1 MPLLRRYILL
11 LLTLLSFTLQA
22 QQYPVD
28 IQVFVTP
35 PYPQSLRGYADTF
48 EQKIQ
53 AHFLLKDLSTGGR
66 PFALRFSLENFQGQV
81 IAQTPDYITPYLVN
95 LSPGVRRTLT
105 NIDFKTLLRYENL
118 YGINE
123 ATYNGLLPEGTYF
136 IGLSLY
142 DVATGRPVS
151 NKGRAMIQ
159 VRRYSPP
166 VLTMPQKGE
175 VLTKKNAFQNILFQ
189 WMPRD
194 IAPFMQYEFTLKE
207 VWDLA
212 LVPEEAFMSGRLV
225 YQTKTNAPA
234 LQYTNMMP
242 ILLENKRYVW
252 QVRALTNNPT
262 NPNEQ
267 SYFRNNGNSETF
279 YFDLVSNCEAPRML
293 TAMTESTS
301 AQLRWSAQ
309 AMMPNQEYPYKVMY
323 REKGKSWKSQKVS
336 MPYAKVIGLK
346 RGRTYIY
353 KVGVACGLNTANSTS
368 VFGEDSY
375 VYSTEQEFTTT
386 EQIDEKSQVQC
397 GVKPEIRIKNTE
409 PLQDNLYPNTTFRA
423 GDFPVTVLNATGSNG
438 VYSGEGY
445 VKVPYLQDTKIKVV
459 FNGIKLNTERQLIE
473 GKLVTTYDET
483 ERNVQFIQEGIGEVF
498 GDKGKKDQKMPFE
511 VAEVQVDSITGRITI
526 TGKVDPK
533 TGIAPKVTLPKGRD
547 YVITDSQGKVYQLDE
562 SGKVTAKGT
571 REQGTQLAQQAGKG
585 DSKNPP
591 ISNKHFKVEWL
602 FNDELAN
609 DTNGEI
615 PYKALVKGKTSS
627 FELRIQPADTTKYD
641 FFFHTENGVKVEAE
655 SKGEGLYK
663 ITRKGAFDFA
673 QEELWVVAKEK
684 KDKKGKKE
692 ELIGKCILVHL
703 SPKEVN
709 VALVPTQSGQNLQEA
724 IAQVQQIYE
733 KVGVTLHITTE
744 KPFDISDQLK
754 NGTLPTENEF
764 GDLSTY
770 SPEQNAVI
778 AKFAT
783 NRKPKDNTYYI
794 FLVNDGTGNHGYMR
808 LGGQYGFV
816 YSTNARTIAHE
827 LGHGIFKL
835 EHPFKGKNADKGKT
849 TALMDYNEG
858 QDFFYRDWKQ
868 INDPKVKLYAFQGQG
883 EGEQISDIL
892 LLSRFIENIK
902 AHSFKID
909 YDYSKKELSDETINF
924 LPEVT
929 LRFSNLED
937 SGFYSSDK
945 IKTTDGDELTL
956 SLWVGKHFNK
966 YFNFD
971 ISNEGGLGKIISP
984 DQKSIRYY
992 RYFNNPTS
1000 QDKEVLTSR
1009 VLETN
1014 AQYFNG
1020 IIIQVPNK
1028 YVTIF
1033 ENSVLN
1039 FANDKE
1045 RKERWLNA
1053 LNKNIETEN
1062 YEELQKYP
1070 TLPFSLVGVKAR
1082 LSLLEK
1088 LSKQKLTTSN
1098 SFINKIF
1105 SSDLDKEILYVTL
1118 LNSIIN
1124 DQNTEQNNELFN
1136 RFVSSYFQKIYDQ
1149 VDDETTRLK
1158 LYKAV
1163 GRLAASSNQE
1173 NVKSKF
1179 IDIVNSNSFDKHHG
1193 ALLASIL
1200 MGLDE
1205 KNIIETQT
1213 NLLTLLNDN
1222 SRNVGGLKRLYNKLE
1237 SEDQEYFNYYFS
1249 KWAKKYY
1256 YDQYQELEVIL
1267 NSINKNGNINQGID
1281 CNSKSIQYFAVN
1293 HIALDY
1299 INVFDKCGSYPL
1311 NCHYLQTIIPNV
1323 DTKNQ
1328 YFFSYGENRK
1338 RKECSDN
1345 NNKSVIYYKAGKPFS
1360 DFVILFFNESYE
1372 YANIKKGDV
1381 RIVPLFWAEN
1391 FAAKHHKK
1399 LSGQQLTIAL
1409 ETAGILLA
1417 ATTGGQSITAV
1428 KAITITLGAS
1438 AIGVEIYENDLL
1450 KLEGGKDF
1458 VESVRLINALV
1469 GGAILVKAIGSSIAV
1484 VDLQKIKNFFIN
1496 VPEKALE
1503 LKKGLNSFLAT
1514 AKSGIHFT
1522 KEALKEIKALL
1533 YEVDLQSSFK
1543 QIVQGATAKV
1553 KNDLKAYIVA
1563 ANMEYE
1569 IASLRYLDALDG
1581 QKLLL
1586 TPSVVIVDNTLGY
1599 RKIGALENV
1608 YITVNNDAKKANIGV
1623 YAKGE
1628 KVVLSL
1634 EKEVKISRVEEILTE
1649 VFPRNSKFIDDTKTI
1664 EKITHYLA
1672 PENAEKLKAIG
1683 GESGL
1688 KNFLAKYKDAP
1699 CGNCGEAGRKIFGGR
1714 TLDEMLENYVEAAHT
1729 FRNRPD
1735 LWKKIE
1741 EGALSSNAAMREGTQ
1756 HMLSTFKKN
1765 PKKYTPENIEHIDMK
1780 FEKGLD
1786 DICANCRYDVKFNRE
1801 NNRSLPLFEEFK
1813 SYNSETWSKI
1823 ANDKGFI
1830 QQFKSY
1836 LNTEGIEKIEDLSY
1850 VINSNK
1856 ANINEVKQA
1865 FKEVFKRN
1873 SDEIL
1878 EIMSPELKKSLGLIN
1893 KNREEVFKL
1902 LIKDTNSPL
1911 YNFIKSQ

>member
-11 LLTLLSFTLQA
+11 LLSLLSFTLQA

-28 IQVFVTP
+28 VQVFVTP
-35 PYPQSLRGYADTF
+35 PYPQSLRGYADSF

-66 PFALRFSLENFQGQV
+66 PFALRFSLEDFQGQT

-95 LSPGVRRTLT
+95 LSPSVRRTLT

-252 QVRALTNNPT
+252 QVRALTNNPA

-323 REKGKSWKSQKVS
+323 RERGKSWKSQKVS
-336 MPYAKVIGLK
+336 MPYAKVTGLK

-353 KVGVACGLNTANSTS
+353 KVGVACGLNAANSTS

-459 FNGIKLNTERQLIE
+459 FNGIKLNTERQLID

-511 VAEVQVDSITGRITI
+511 IENENDIQVDSITGRITI

-562 SGKVTAKGT
+562 SGKVTTKGT

-673 QEELWVVAKEK
+673 QEEVWVVAKEK

-709 VALVPTQSGQNLQEA
+709 VALVPTQNGQNLQEA

-778 AKFAT
+778 AKFTT

-794 FLVNDGTGNHGYMR
+794 FLVNDGTGDHGYMR

-816 YSTNARTIAHE
+816 YSANARTIAHE

-849 TALMDYNEG
+849 SALMDYNEG

-883 EGEQISDIL
+883 EGEYLVYSLQQILDFLRSNKNKEVN
-892 LLSRFIENIK
+892 FPPAK
-902 AHSFKID
+902 QD
-909 YDYSKKELSDETINF
+909 Y
-924 LPEVT
+924 
-929 LRFSNLED
+929 NLEK
-937 SGFYSSDK
+937 YSSKTRLDEYFTNKENKKVK
-945 IKTTDGDELTL
+945 I
-956 SLWVGKHFNK
+956 VGL
-966 YFNFD
+966 YC
-971 ISNEGGLGKIISP
+971 
-984 DQKSIRYY
+984 
-992 RYFNNPTS
+992 
-1000 QDKEVLTSR
+1000 
-1009 VLETN
+1009 
-1014 AQYFNG
+1014 
-1020 IIIQVPNK
+1020 
-1028 YVTIF
+1028 
-1033 ENSVLN
+1033 
-1039 FANDKE
+1039 NDK
-1045 RKERWLNA
+1045 KGKLN
-1053 LNKNIETEN
+1053 LSTVGNI
-1062 YEELQKYP
+1062 
-1070 TLPFSLVGVKAR
+1070 
-1082 LSLLEK
+1082 
-1088 LSKQKLTTSN
+1088 
-1098 SFINKIF
+1098 
-1105 SSDLDKEILYVTL
+1105 
-1118 LNSIIN
+1118 
-1124 DQNTEQNNELFN
+1124 
-1136 RFVSSYFQKIYDQ
+1136 
-1149 VDDETTRLK
+1149 
-1158 LYKAV
+1158 V
-1163 GRLAASSNQE
+1163 GRT
-1173 NVKSKF
+1173 
-1179 IDIVNSNSFDKHHG
+1179 G
-1193 ALLASIL
+1193 
-1200 MGLDE
+1200 
-1205 KNIIETQT
+1205 
-1213 NLLTLLNDN
+1213 
-1222 SRNVGGLKRLYNKLE
+1222 Y
-1237 SEDQEYFNYYFS
+1237 
-1249 KWAKKYY
+1249 
-1256 YDQYQELEVIL
+1256 
-1267 NSINKNGNINQGID
+1267 
-1281 CNSKSIQYFAVN
+1281 
-1293 HIALDY
+1293 
-1299 INVFDKCGSYPL
+1299 
-1311 NCHYLQTIIPNV
+1311 
-1323 DTKNQ
+1323 
-1328 YFFSYGENRK
+1328 
-1338 RKECSDN
+1338 
-1345 NNKSVIYYKAGKPFS
+1345 SVE
-1360 DFVILFFNESYE
+1360 FNEYNAVFSMYVY
-1372 YANIKKGDV
+1372 YAQGKE
-1381 RIVPLFWAEN
+1381 P
-1391 FAAKHHKK
+1391 
-1399 LSGQQLTIAL
+1399 
-1409 ETAGILLA
+1409 
-1417 ATTGGQSITAV
+1417 
-1428 KAITITLGAS
+1428 AITIKT
-1438 AIGVEIYENDLL
+1438 
-1450 KLEGGKDF
+1450 
-1458 VESVRLINALV
+1458 
-1469 GGAILVKAIGSSIAV
+1469 
-1484 VDLQKIKNFFIN
+1484 
-1496 VPEKALE
+1496 
-1503 LKKGLNSFLAT
+1503 KGY
-1514 AKSGIHFT
+1514 H
-1522 KEALKEIKALL
+1522 ALKEILNYVGFEITGESKRHIAKLYKEAFGKAGYDYNKIDALL
-1533 YEVDLQSSFK
+1533 EDIPSFIVSEFSDETLWKYLQSLSKGSIDTAGTNEESAIFNVINSFK
-1543 QIVQGATAKV
+1543 DDKYLYNQLYNHQEVVYDLYSGIDGDNVIRYLNKLLQLTNKYSKAEEQSLKHFCFLGYDNSSHNKFLTDI
-1553 KNDLKAYIVA
+1553 KNIEEVNKLKHIKSWLYSSKGVLGKQDVVTLSNFSKNNLLDAVDVYLYKNKKEEKEETLPIIYIYHLSKKQNQEDLLKTI
-1563 ANMEYE
+1563 E
-1569 IASLRYLDALDG
+1569 IASNFLGLYGASRGLFVKGASVVLKTAATIEIVNLSLNAYMQNESHRKEIENMGAGGKWFVENWSTISILTDLATFSVAILDDLPKVSAKLQKEGVDTKELDTFVEKARKEVRKTITKGDKKILGKIVRNGNKIEYTNPAGKILRWSEQRAKDIENAIQATKKLNNTNVNNIGKITEGKVGEFVKSRKEVLGFG
-1581 QKLLL
+1581 QKIE
-1586 TPSVVIVDNTLGY
+1586 PN
-1599 RKIGALENV
+1599 
-1608 YITVNNDAKKANIGV
+1608 ITD
-1623 YAKGE
+1623 
-1628 KVVLSL
+1628 
-1634 EKEVKISRVEEILTE
+1634 
-1649 VFPRNSKFIDDTKTI
+1649 IDV
-1664 EKITHYLA
+1664 
-1672 PENAEKLKAIG
+1672 
-1683 GESGL
+1683 S
-1688 KNFLAKYKDAP
+1688 
-1699 CGNCGEAGRKIFGGR
+1699 
-1714 TLDEMLENYVEAAHT
+1714 TLDEIIEVKTSFSAVKENQFDKFLNSKLDNFCNPEQKKVILYIDKPMSEAT
-1729 FRNRPD
+1729 NTQLNMINRI
-1735 LWKKIE
+1735 K
-1741 EGALSSNAAMREGTQ
+1741 Q
-1756 HMLSTFKKN
+1756 KN
-1765 PKKYTPENIEHIDMK
+1765 VIVVNS
-1780 FEKGLD
+1780 LD
-1786 DICANCRYDVKFNRE
+1786 E
-1801 NNRSLPLFEEFK
+1801 L
-1813 SYNSETWSKI
+1813 
-1823 ANDKGFI
+1823 
-1830 QQFKSY
+1830 
-1836 LNTEGIEKIEDLSY
+1836 EKI
-1850 VINSNK
+1850 
-1856 ANINEVKQA
+1856 
-1865 FKEVFKRN
+1865 
-1873 SDEIL
+1873 
-1878 EIMSPELKKSLGLIN
+1878 
-1893 KNREEVFKL
+1893 
-1902 LIKDTNSPL
+1902 IK
-1911 YNFIKSQ
+1911 

>member
-1 MPLLRRYILL
+1 MFLRRYILL
-11 LLTLLSFTLQA
+11 LLSLLSFTLQA

-28 IQVFVTP
+28 IQVFVIP
-35 PYPQSLRGYADTF
+35 PYPQSLRGYADSF

-66 PFALRFSLENFQGQV
+66 PFALRFSLENFQGQT

-252 QVRALTNNPT
+252 QVRALTNNPA

-293 TAMTESTS
+293 TAMTEGTS

-438 VYSGEGY
+438 IYSGEGY

-459 FNGIKLNTERQLIE
+459 FNGIKLNTERQLID

-511 VAEVQVDSITGRITI
+511 IENENDIQVDSITGRITI

-627 FELRIQPADTTKYD
+627 FELRIQPADTTQYD
-641 FFFHTENGVKVEAE
+641 FFFHTENGVKIDAE

-709 VALVPTQSGQNLQEA
+709 VALVPTRSGQNLQEA

-744 KPFDISDQLK
+744 PPFDISDQLK

-778 AKFAT
+778 AKFTT

-794 FLVNDGTGNHGYMR
+794 FLVNDGTGDHGYMR

-868 INDPKVKLYAFQGQG
+868 INDPKVKLYAFQGQS
-883 EGEQISDIL
+883 EGEYHYSYSLQKL
-892 LLSRFIENIK
+892 LEWLKKNKGKIVNFDPLSTEYRWSGSKEINAPSNTEFVDNNKELFFIKSLDVHNK
-902 AHSFKID
+902 AAKID
-909 YDYSKKELSDETINF
+909 LSTIGNVVLRTGYSVEFGRMTTTFYMEIYYAQGKDYAIKITTDNYRTLRKLLDFIAFEITKGSKEYIADKYEETLKKANDDKDKIDVLFENMPEFVFYKFSDETLWKYLQSLSKGSI
-924 LPEVT
+924 
-929 LRFSNLED
+929 
-937 SGFYSSDK
+937 DK
-945 IKTTDGDELTL
+945 IGTNEENAILNIVK
-956 SLWVGKHFNK
+956 
-966 YFNFD
+966 NF
-971 ISNEGGLGKIISP
+971 K
-984 DQKSIRYY
+984 
-992 RYFNNPTS
+992 
-1000 QDKEVLTSR
+1000 DK
-1009 VLETN
+1009 
-1014 AQYFNG
+1014 
-1020 IIIQVPNK
+1020 
-1028 YVTIF
+1028 
-1033 ENSVLN
+1033 N
-1039 FANDKE
+1039 F
-1045 RKERWLNA
+1045 
-1053 LNKNIETEN
+1053 
-1062 YEELQKYP
+1062 
-1070 TLPFSLVGVKAR
+1070 
-1082 LSLLEK
+1082 
-1088 LSKQKLTTSN
+1088 
-1098 SFINKIF
+1098 
-1105 SSDLDKEILYVTL
+1105 
-1118 LNSIIN
+1118 
-1124 DQNTEQNNELFN
+1124 
-1136 RFVSSYFQKIYDQ
+1136 
-1149 VDDETTRLK
+1149 
-1158 LYKAV
+1158 
-1163 GRLAASSNQE
+1163 
-1173 NVKSKF
+1173 
-1179 IDIVNSNSFDKHHG
+1179 
-1193 ALLASIL
+1193 
-1200 MGLDE
+1200 
-1205 KNIIETQT
+1205 
-1213 NLLTLLNDN
+1213 
-1222 SRNVGGLKRLYNKLE
+1222 LYNKLYSPPE
-1237 SEDQEYFNYYFS
+1237 LVYRIYSNLSEEEKDDYVHFLTKITRDYKAKEEPKENEYVYIGKFETTDFPNY
-1249 KWAKKYY
+1249 KKIWEGKSFY
-1256 YDQYQELEVIL
+1256 QYITP
-1267 NSINKNGNINQGID
+1267 NKNDFSSTVNVHTEIVRANFLNVGSYEKYHIVNVVQNKNLLDKIYIYKGNRTQREVFPVIYVAYLGE
-1281 CNSKSIQYFAVN
+1281 K
-1293 HIALDY
+1293 
-1299 INVFDKCGSYPL
+1299 FDKEELSKTLNRASFLLGSYGASRALFVKGASTLVKTAAVVELTNLTISAYMQNESHRKEIENMGAGGKWFVENWSTISILTDLATFSVAILDDLPKVSAK
-1311 NCHYLQTIIPNV
+1311 LQKEGV
-1323 DTKNQ
+1323 DTKELDT
-1328 YFFSYGENRK
+1328 FVEKARREVGK
-1338 RKECSDN
+1338 RTAELEKQTSSLLSSLKNSKIEKLV
-1345 NNKSVIYYKAGKPFS
+1345 KSWDKT
-1360 DFVILFFNESYE
+1360 LQE
-1372 YANIKKGDV
+1372 
-1381 RIVPLFWAEN
+1381 
-1391 FAAKHHKK
+1391 
-1399 LSGQQLTIAL
+1399 AL
-1409 ETAGILLA
+1409 EKDLLSKSM
-1417 ATTGGQSITAV
+1417 GGELRQLLKTEDDFLKWKLIKEDPAYAFEISKTDITWT
-1428 KAITITLGAS
+1428 KWGKSNFFKTIT
-1438 AIGVEIYENDLL
+1438 
-1450 KLEGGKDF
+1450 KTGKEF
-1458 VESVRLINALV
+1458 EL
-1469 GGAILVKAIGSSIAV
+1469 AILN
-1484 VDLQKIKNFFIN
+1484 KIKTRIGK
-1496 VPEKALE
+1496 EY
-1503 LKKGLNSFLAT
+1503 
-1514 AKSGIHFT
+1514 
-1522 KEALKEIKALL
+1522 EALKKLVPDLDDRKLVEQMHFCLPGLTPPCNKQGEFFIADQVWIKYDEFDNIVDMVVVETKLSQNTGLTIGQTLAQQQAGKGSLFYKPTNAKKTDINDILLPKEIK
-1533 YEVDLQSSFK
+1533 
-1543 QIVQGATAKV
+1543 QGTG
-1553 KNDLKAYIVA
+1553 I
-1563 ANMEYE
+1563 
-1569 IASLRYLDALDG
+1569 
-1581 QKLLL
+1581 
-1586 TPSVVIVDNTLGY
+1586 
-1599 RKIGALENV
+1599 
-1608 YITVNNDAKKANIGV
+1608 
-1623 YAKGE
+1623 
-1628 KVVLSL
+1628 
-1634 EKEVKISRVEEILTE
+1634 
-1649 VFPRNSKFIDDTKTI
+1649 
-1664 EKITHYLA
+1664 
-1672 PENAEKLKAIG
+1672 KLKDFYRLYG
-1683 GESGL
+1683 
-1688 KNFLAKYKDAP
+1688 D
-1699 CGNCGEAGRKIFGGR
+1699 GNK
-1714 TLDEMLENYVEAAHT
+1714 
-1729 FRNRPD
+1729 
-1735 LWKKIE
+1735 
-1741 EGALSSNAAMREGTQ
+1741 
-1756 HMLSTFKKN
+1756 TFK
-1765 PKKYTPENIEHIDMK
+1765 
-1780 FEKGLD
+1780 
-1786 DICANCRYDVKFNRE
+1786 
-1801 NNRSLPLFEEFK
+1801 
-1813 SYNSETWSKI
+1813 
-1823 ANDKGFI
+1823 
-1830 QQFKSY
+1830 
-1836 LNTEGIEKIEDLSY
+1836 GITK
-1850 VINSNK
+1850 
-1856 ANINEVKQA
+1856 
-1865 FKEVFKRN
+1865 
-1873 SDEIL
+1873 
-1878 EIMSPELKKSLGLIN
+1878 
-1893 KNREEVFKL
+1893 
-1902 LIKDTNSPL
+1902 
-1911 YNFIKSQ
+1911 

>member
-1 MPLLRRYILL
+1 MFLRRYILL

-28 IQVFVTP
+28 VQVFVTP

-353 KVGVACGLNTANSTS
+353 KVGVACGLNAANSTS

-459 FNGIKLNTERQLIE
+459 FNGIKLNTERQLID

-511 VAEVQVDSITGRITI
+511 IGNENDIQVDSITGRITI

-609 DTNGEI
+609 DTTGEI

-673 QEELWVVAKEK
+673 QEEVWVVAKEK

-709 VALVPTQSGQNLQEA
+709 VALVPTRSGQNLQEA

-778 AKFAT
+778 AKFTT
-783 NRKPKDNTYYI
+783 NRKPKENTYYI
-794 FLVNDGTGNHGYMR
+794 FLVNDGTGDHGYMR

-868 INDPKVKLYAFQGQG
+868 INDPKVKLYAFQKQS
-883 EGEQISDIL
+883 EGEYHYSYSLQKL
-892 LLSRFIENIK
+892 LEWLKKNKGKIVNFDPLSTEYRWSGSKEINAPSNTEFVDNNKELFFIKSLDVHNK
-902 AHSFKID
+902 AAKID
-909 YDYSKKELSDETINF
+909 LSTIGNVVLRTGYSVEFGRMTTTFYMEIYYAQGKDYAIKITTDNYRTLRKLLDFIAFEITKGSKEYIADKYEETLKKANDDKDKIDVLFENMPEFVFYKFSDETLWKYLQSLSKGSI
-924 LPEVT
+924 
-929 LRFSNLED
+929 
-937 SGFYSSDK
+937 DK
-945 IKTTDGDELTL
+945 IGTNEENAILNIVK
-956 SLWVGKHFNK
+956 
-966 YFNFD
+966 NF
-971 ISNEGGLGKIISP
+971 K
-984 DQKSIRYY
+984 
-992 RYFNNPTS
+992 
-1000 QDKEVLTSR
+1000 DK
-1009 VLETN
+1009 
-1014 AQYFNG
+1014 
-1020 IIIQVPNK
+1020 
-1028 YVTIF
+1028 
-1033 ENSVLN
+1033 N
-1039 FANDKE
+1039 F
-1045 RKERWLNA
+1045 
-1053 LNKNIETEN
+1053 
-1062 YEELQKYP
+1062 
-1070 TLPFSLVGVKAR
+1070 
-1082 LSLLEK
+1082 
-1088 LSKQKLTTSN
+1088 
-1098 SFINKIF
+1098 
-1105 SSDLDKEILYVTL
+1105 
-1118 LNSIIN
+1118 
-1124 DQNTEQNNELFN
+1124 
-1136 RFVSSYFQKIYDQ
+1136 
-1149 VDDETTRLK
+1149 
-1158 LYKAV
+1158 
-1163 GRLAASSNQE
+1163 
-1173 NVKSKF
+1173 
-1179 IDIVNSNSFDKHHG
+1179 
-1193 ALLASIL
+1193 
-1200 MGLDE
+1200 
-1205 KNIIETQT
+1205 
-1213 NLLTLLNDN
+1213 
-1222 SRNVGGLKRLYNKLE
+1222 LYNKLYSTPELVYRIYSNLSEEGKDDYVHFLTKITRDYKAKEEPKENEYVYIGKFETTDFPNYKKIWEGKSFYQYITPNKNDFSSTVNVHTEIVRANFLNVGSYEKYHIVNVVQNKNLLDKIYIYKGNRTQREVFPVIYVAYLGEKFDKEELSKTLNRASFLLGSYGASRALFVKGASTLVKTAAVVELTNLTISAYMQNE
-1237 SEDQEYFNYYFS
+1237 SHRKEIENMGAGGKWFVKNWSTISILTDLATFSVAILDDLPKVSAKLQKEGVDTKELDTFVEKARREVGKRTAELEKQTLSLLSSLKNSKIEKLVKSWDKTLQEALEKDLLSKSMGGELRQLLKTEDDFLKWKLIKEDPAYAFELSKESSSWTKWGKSNFFKTNTQLGRQFESLVSSKIRNIPPFSTLYKDYTHLKQVYLKGVKDNIIADDLFVKKVFDEVEEVDYFRAIISDS
-1249 KWAKKYY
+1249 KLKATSPWTANQKSELIDVFKNNPNKKYIEFQVRTNNTLLKEANAPEKFRQGTTIRIY
-1256 YDQYQELEVIL
+1256 REDVYKIISEGENIKIPPIKM
-1267 NSINKNGNINQGID
+1267 NSINFKN
-1281 CNSKSIQYFAVN
+1281 
-1293 HIALDY
+1293 
-1299 INVFDKCGSYPL
+1299 
-1311 NCHYLQTIIPNV
+1311 
-1323 DTKNQ
+1323 
-1328 YFFSYGENRK
+1328 
-1338 RKECSDN
+1338 
-1345 NNKSVIYYKAGKPFS
+1345 
-1360 DFVILFFNESYE
+1360 
-1372 YANIKKGDV
+1372 
-1381 RIVPLFWAEN
+1381 
-1391 FAAKHHKK
+1391 
-1399 LSGQQLTIAL
+1399 
-1409 ETAGILLA
+1409 
-1417 ATTGGQSITAV
+1417 
-1428 KAITITLGAS
+1428 
-1438 AIGVEIYENDLL
+1438 
-1450 KLEGGKDF
+1450 
-1458 VESVRLINALV
+1458 
-1469 GGAILVKAIGSSIAV
+1469 
-1484 VDLQKIKNFFIN
+1484 
-1496 VPEKALE
+1496 
-1503 LKKGLNSFLAT
+1503 
-1514 AKSGIHFT
+1514 
-1522 KEALKEIKALL
+1522 
-1533 YEVDLQSSFK
+1533 
-1543 QIVQGATAKV
+1543 
-1553 KNDLKAYIVA
+1553 
-1563 ANMEYE
+1563 
-1569 IASLRYLDALDG
+1569 
-1581 QKLLL
+1581 
-1586 TPSVVIVDNTLGY
+1586 
-1599 RKIGALENV
+1599 
-1608 YITVNNDAKKANIGV
+1608 
-1623 YAKGE
+1623 
-1628 KVVLSL
+1628 
-1634 EKEVKISRVEEILTE
+1634 
-1649 VFPRNSKFIDDTKTI
+1649 
-1664 EKITHYLA
+1664 
-1672 PENAEKLKAIG
+1672 
-1683 GESGL
+1683 
-1688 KNFLAKYKDAP
+1688 
-1699 CGNCGEAGRKIFGGR
+1699 
-1714 TLDEMLENYVEAAHT
+1714 
-1729 FRNRPD
+1729 
-1735 LWKKIE
+1735 
-1741 EGALSSNAAMREGTQ
+1741 
-1756 HMLSTFKKN
+1756 
-1765 PKKYTPENIEHIDMK
+1765 
-1780 FEKGLD
+1780 
-1786 DICANCRYDVKFNRE
+1786 
-1801 NNRSLPLFEEFK
+1801 
-1813 SYNSETWSKI
+1813 
-1823 ANDKGFI
+1823 
-1830 QQFKSY
+1830 
-1836 LNTEGIEKIEDLSY
+1836 
-1850 VINSNK
+1850 
-1856 ANINEVKQA
+1856 
-1865 FKEVFKRN
+1865 
-1873 SDEIL
+1873 
-1878 EIMSPELKKSLGLIN
+1878 
-1893 KNREEVFKL
+1893 
-1902 LIKDTNSPL
+1902 
-1911 YNFIKSQ
+1911 

>member
-1 MPLLRRYILL
+1 MFLRRYILL

-28 IQVFVTP
+28 IQVFITP
-35 PYPQSLRGYADTF
+35 PYPQSLRGYADSF

-66 PFALRFSLENFQGQV
+66 PFALQFSLENFQGQT

-105 NIDFKTLLRYENL
+105 NIDFKSLLRYENL

-323 REKGKSWKSQKVS
+323 RERGKSWKSQKVS
-336 MPYAKVIGLK
+336 MPYARVTGLK

-353 KVGVACGLNTANSTS
+353 KVGVACGLNAANSTS

-438 VYSGEGY
+438 IYSGEGY

-459 FNGIKLNTERQLIE
+459 FNGIKLNTERQLID

-511 VAEVQVDSITGRITI
+511 IENENNIQVDSITGRITI
-526 TGKVDPK
+526 TGKVDLK

-609 DTNGEI
+609 DTTGEI

-627 FELRIQPADTTKYD
+627 FELRIQPADTTQYD

-673 QEELWVVAKEK
+673 QEEVWVVAKEK
-684 KDKKGKKE
+684 KEKKGKKE

-709 VALVPTQSGQNLQEA
+709 VALVPTRSGQNLQEA

-733 KVGVTLHITTE
+733 KVGVALHITTE
-744 KPFDISDQLK
+744 PPFDISDQLK
-754 NGTLPTENEF
+754 NGILPTENEF

-794 FLVNDGTGNHGYMR
+794 FLVNDGTGDHGYMR

-816 YSTNARTIAHE
+816 YSANARTIAHE

-835 EHPFKGKNADKGKT
+835 EHPFKGKNADI
-849 TALMDYNEG
+849 MDYNEG

-868 INDPKVKLYAFQGQG
+868 INDPKVKLYAFQGQS
-883 EGEQISDIL
+883 EGEYNANAHLGLTPDGVIFDTFFLNGKKINTTVEVAPDKYTIQKISYQGYQYYWDRQSKAFVGIEGIEGAIKVKREAKNINNKVNIYR
-892 LLSRFIENIK
+892 SRK
-902 AHSFKID
+902 D
-909 YDYSKKELSDETINF
+909 GCTYDYLTIPWETKDEQSTDIVQTIEKYIAQYNESYWRIAPYTVRDASCGKKFFTHLRERDLQECSTAEINEGRKI
-924 LPEVT
+924 LQGLLAEVNPERVT
-929 LRFSNLED
+929 LSVNNYCMAAILGLTYGEIEKLFDIIASQERITEHSEVALLRLM
-937 SGFYSSDK
+937 SG
-945 IKTTDGDELTL
+945 IKTTDYKRFYAHLEANGNKLLKHLIEEIDDASVNFLTD
-956 SLWVGKHFNK
+956 KKN
-966 YFNFD
+966 YTNF
-971 ISNEGGLGKIISP
+971 I
-984 DQKSIRYY
+984 
-992 RYFNNPTS
+992 
-1000 QDKEVLTSR
+1000 
-1009 VLETN
+1009 
-1014 AQYFNG
+1014 
-1020 IIIQVPNK
+1020 
-1028 YVTIF
+1028 
-1033 ENSVLN
+1033 
-1039 FANDKE
+1039 
-1045 RKERWLNA
+1045 
-1053 LNKNIETEN
+1053 
-1062 YEELQKYP
+1062 
-1070 TLPFSLVGVKAR
+1070 
-1082 LSLLEK
+1082 
-1088 LSKQKLTTSN
+1088 
-1098 SFINKIF
+1098 
-1105 SSDLDKEILYVTL
+1105 
-1118 LNSIIN
+1118 
-1124 DQNTEQNNELFN
+1124 
-1136 RFVSSYFQKIYDQ
+1136 
-1149 VDDETTRLK
+1149 
-1158 LYKAV
+1158 
-1163 GRLAASSNQE
+1163 
-1173 NVKSKF
+1173 
-1179 IDIVNSNSFDKHHG
+1179 G
-1193 ALLASIL
+1193 ALVWMFNHNPASIEDRWGKNEEDFTKITL
-1200 MGLDE
+1200 NLDP
-1205 KNIIETQT
+1205 I
-1213 NLLTLLNDN
+1213 
-1222 SRNVGGLKRLYNKLE
+1222 G
-1237 SEDQEYFNYYFS
+1237 
-1249 KWAKKYY
+1249 
-1256 YDQYQELEVIL
+1256 YD
-1267 NSINKNGNINQGID
+1267 SS
-1281 CNSKSIQYFAVN
+1281 NSKSISTYSSKYNEAKYIASTGKIELYDVYKETSIIPSYTIGGAVVSTKTKREL
-1293 HIALDY
+1293 ITEVSPLTPLIIVPDKDKLPLLQTALEGNNLGNEVYIVPAIFLKYSKDKIRNDY
-1299 INVFDKCGSYPL
+1299 IEKG
-1311 NCHYLQTIIPNV
+1311 
-1323 DTKNQ
+1323 
-1328 YFFSYGENRK
+1328 
-1338 RKECSDN
+1338 
-1345 NNKSVIYYKAGKPFS
+1345 VITT
-1360 DFVILFFNESYE
+1360 L
-1372 YANIKKGDV
+1372 DV
-1381 RIVPLFWAEN
+1381 A
-1391 FAAKHHKK
+1391 
-1399 LSGQQLTIAL
+1399 TIAL
-1409 ETAGILLA
+1409 SGGTGTALATKVHWVRRAWALVEVVGAVGNIAVNTQDIDPNSLLGQVVNSYNLAMGVIGIKNLGQAGYKFAKNLPQATKELLQKNGNLRA
-1417 ATTGGQSITAV
+1417 KLISYYQKWQTEVAQLDNPSQAEKQLVEKQAEVWKALGFENKIDDIASLVSKWDDLSREEILRLYNSLSKTSIVVSSEKVINQRIILDELNSIGGNFINPYSFTDEIIDIVLKEDAIFIRAFSEYQTGRWMLSLEEFKKINSLEELVKKTALPLVDQKGNIIFPNKLALVRVPKGTTIRKSVARPQDWGGQGH
-1428 KAITITLGAS
+1428 LP
-1438 AIGVEIYENDLL
+1438 
-1450 KLEGGKDF
+1450 
-1458 VESVRLINALV
+1458 
-1469 GGAILVKAIGSSIAV
+1469 GGAIQFEIRDFNWKTMEKWFKPIG
-1484 VDLQKIKNFFIN
+1484 
-1496 VPEKALE
+1496 
-1503 LKKGLNSFLAT
+1503 
-1514 AKSGIHFT
+1514 
-1522 KEALKEIKALL
+1522 
-1533 YEVDLQSSFK
+1533 
-1543 QIVQGATAKV
+1543 
-1553 KNDLKAYIVA
+1553 
-1563 ANMEYE
+1563 
-1569 IASLRYLDALDG
+1569 
-1581 QKLLL
+1581 
-1586 TPSVVIVDNTLGY
+1586 
-1599 RKIGALENV
+1599 
-1608 YITVNNDAKKANIGV
+1608 
-1623 YAKGE
+1623 
-1628 KVVLSL
+1628 
-1634 EKEVKISRVEEILTE
+1634 
-1649 VFPRNSKFIDDTKTI
+1649 
-1664 EKITHYLA
+1664 
-1672 PENAEKLKAIG
+1672 
-1683 GESGL
+1683 
-1688 KNFLAKYKDAP
+1688 
-1699 CGNCGEAGRKIFGGR
+1699 
-1714 TLDEMLENYVEAAHT
+1714 
-1729 FRNRPD
+1729 
-1735 LWKKIE
+1735 KIE
-1741 EGALSSNAAMREGTQ
+1741 Q
-1756 HMLSTFKKN
+1756 
-1765 PKKYTPENIEHIDMK
+1765 
-1780 FEKGLD
+1780 
-1786 DICANCRYDVKFNRE
+1786 
-1801 NNRSLPLFEEFK
+1801 
-1813 SYNSETWSKI
+1813 
-1823 ANDKGFI
+1823 
-1830 QQFKSY
+1830 
-1836 LNTEGIEKIEDLSY
+1836 
-1850 VINSNK
+1850 
-1856 ANINEVKQA
+1856 
-1865 FKEVFKRN
+1865 
-1873 SDEIL
+1873 
-1878 EIMSPELKKSLGLIN
+1878 
-1893 KNREEVFKL
+1893 
-1902 LIKDTNSPL
+1902 
-1911 YNFIKSQ
+1911 FIKK

>member
-1 MPLLRRYILL
+1 MFLRRYILL
-11 LLTLLSFTLQA
+11 LLSLLSFTLQA

-35 PYPQSLRGYADTF
+35 PYPQSLRGYADSF

-53 AHFLLKDLSTGGR
+53 AHFLLKDLSTAGR
-66 PFALRFSLENFQGQV
+66 PFALRFSLEDFQGQT

-105 NIDFKTLLRYENL
+105 NIDFKSLLRYENL

-123 ATYNGLLPEGTYF
+123 TTYNGLLPEGTYF

-252 QVRALTNNPT
+252 QVRALTNNPA

-336 MPYAKVIGLK
+336 MPYAKVTGLK

-353 KVGVACGLNTANSTS
+353 KVGVACGLNAANSTS

-409 PLQDNLYPNTTFRA
+409 PLQDNLYPNTTFTA

-459 FNGIKLNTERQLIE
+459 FNGIKLNTERQLID

-511 VAEVQVDSITGRITI
+511 IGNENDIQVDSITGRITI

-609 DTNGEI
+609 DTTGEI

-627 FELRIQPADTTKYD
+627 FELRIQPADTTQYD

-673 QEELWVVAKEK
+673 QEEVWVVAKEK

-794 FLVNDGTGNHGYMR
+794 FLVNDGTGDHGYMR

-868 INDPKVKLYAFQGQG
+868 INDPKVKLYAFQKQS
-883 EGEQISDIL
+883 EGEYHYSYSLQKL
-892 LLSRFIENIK
+892 LEWLKKNKGKIVNFDPLSTEYRWSGSKEINAPSNTEFVDNNKELFFIKSLDVHNK
-902 AHSFKID
+902 AAKID
-909 YDYSKKELSDETINF
+909 LSTIGNVVLRTGYSVEFGRMTTTFYMEIYYAQGKDYAIKITTDNYRTLRKLLDFIAFEITKGSKEYIADKYEETLKKANDDKDKIDVLFENMPEFVFYKFSDETLWKYLQSLSKGSI
-924 LPEVT
+924 
-929 LRFSNLED
+929 
-937 SGFYSSDK
+937 DK
-945 IKTTDGDELTL
+945 IGTNEENAILNIVK
-956 SLWVGKHFNK
+956 
-966 YFNFD
+966 NF
-971 ISNEGGLGKIISP
+971 K
-984 DQKSIRYY
+984 
-992 RYFNNPTS
+992 
-1000 QDKEVLTSR
+1000 DK
-1009 VLETN
+1009 
-1014 AQYFNG
+1014 
-1020 IIIQVPNK
+1020 
-1028 YVTIF
+1028 
-1033 ENSVLN
+1033 N
-1039 FANDKE
+1039 F
-1045 RKERWLNA
+1045 
-1053 LNKNIETEN
+1053 
-1062 YEELQKYP
+1062 
-1070 TLPFSLVGVKAR
+1070 
-1082 LSLLEK
+1082 
-1088 LSKQKLTTSN
+1088 
-1098 SFINKIF
+1098 
-1105 SSDLDKEILYVTL
+1105 
-1118 LNSIIN
+1118 
-1124 DQNTEQNNELFN
+1124 
-1136 RFVSSYFQKIYDQ
+1136 
-1149 VDDETTRLK
+1149 
-1158 LYKAV
+1158 
-1163 GRLAASSNQE
+1163 
-1173 NVKSKF
+1173 
-1179 IDIVNSNSFDKHHG
+1179 
-1193 ALLASIL
+1193 
-1200 MGLDE
+1200 
-1205 KNIIETQT
+1205 
-1213 NLLTLLNDN
+1213 
-1222 SRNVGGLKRLYNKLE
+1222 LYNKLYSTPE
-1237 SEDQEYFNYYFS
+1237 LVYRIYSNLSEEGKDDYVHFLTKITRDYKAKEEPKENEYVYIGKFETTDFPNY
-1249 KWAKKYY
+1249 KKIWEGKSFY
-1256 YDQYQELEVIL
+1256 QYITP
-1267 NSINKNGNINQGID
+1267 NKNDFSSTVNVHTEIVRANFLNVGSYEKYHIVNVVQNKNLLDKIYIYKGNRTQREVFPVIYVAYLGE
-1281 CNSKSIQYFAVN
+1281 K
-1293 HIALDY
+1293 
-1299 INVFDKCGSYPL
+1299 FDKEELSKTLNRASFLLGSYGASRALFVKGASTLVKTAAVVELTNLTISAYMQNESHRKEIENMGAGGKWFVKNWSTISILTDLATFSVAILDDLPKVSAK
-1311 NCHYLQTIIPNV
+1311 LQKEGV
-1323 DTKNQ
+1323 DTKELDTFVEKARREVGKRTAELEKQTSSLLSSLKNSKIEKLVKSWDKTLQ
-1328 YFFSYGENRK
+1328 EALEKDLLSKSMGGELRQLLKTEDDFLKWKLIKEDPAYAFELSKESSSWTKWGKSNFFKTNTQLGRQFESLVSSKIRN
-1338 RKECSDN
+1338 
-1345 NNKSVIYYKAGKPFS
+1345 IPPFS
-1360 DFVILFFNESYE
+1360 TLYKDYTHLKQVYLKGVKDNIIADDLFVKELRDERGRSY
-1372 YANIKKGDV
+1372 
-1381 RIVPLFWAEN
+1381 F
-1391 FAAKHHKK
+1391 
-1399 LSGQQLTIAL
+1399 
-1409 ETAGILLA
+1409 
-1417 ATTGGQSITAV
+1417 
-1428 KAITITLGAS
+1428 KAI
-1438 AIGVEIYENDLL
+1438 
-1450 KLEGGKDF
+1450 
-1458 VESVRLINALV
+1458 
-1469 GGAILVKAIGSSIAV
+1469 
-1484 VDLQKIKNFFIN
+1484 
-1496 VPEKALE
+1496 
-1503 LKKGLNSFLAT
+1503 
-1514 AKSGIHFT
+1514 
-1522 KEALKEIKALL
+1522 
-1533 YEVDLQSSFK
+1533 
-1543 QIVQGATAKV
+1543 
-1553 KNDLKAYIVA
+1553 
-1563 ANMEYE
+1563 
-1569 IASLRYLDALDG
+1569 
-1581 QKLLL
+1581 
-1586 TPSVVIVDNTLGY
+1586 
-1599 RKIGALENV
+1599 
-1608 YITVNNDAKKANIGV
+1608 
-1623 YAKGE
+1623 
-1628 KVVLSL
+1628 
-1634 EKEVKISRVEEILTE
+1634 ISD
-1649 VFPRNSKFIDDTKTI
+1649 S
-1664 EKITHYLA
+1664 
-1672 PENAEKLKAIG
+1672 KLKATSPWTANQKSELIDVF
-1683 GESGL
+1683 
-1688 KNFLAKYKDAP
+1688 KN
-1699 CGNCGEAGRKIFGGR
+1699 
-1714 TLDEMLENYVEAAHT
+1714 
-1729 FRNRPD
+1729 
-1735 LWKKIE
+1735 
-1741 EGALSSNAAMREGTQ
+1741 
-1756 HMLSTFKKN
+1756 N
-1765 PKKYTPENIEHIDMK
+1765 PNKKYIE
-1780 FEKGLD
+1780 FE
-1786 DICANCRYDVKFNRE
+1786 V
-1801 NNRSLPLFEEFK
+1801 RSDKLP
-1813 SYNSETWSKI
+1813 
-1823 ANDKGFI
+1823 
-1830 QQFKSY
+1830 
-1836 LNTEGIEKIEDLSY
+1836 
-1850 VINSNK
+1850 INSPIK
-1856 ANINEVKQA
+1856 KTDKIRIYREDVYKIISEGDNIKIPPIQM
-1865 FKEVFKRN
+1865 F
-1873 SDEIL
+1873 
-1878 EIMSPELKKSLGLIN
+1878 
-1893 KNREEVFKL
+1893 
-1902 LIKDTNSPL
+1902 
-1911 YNFIKSQ
+1911 

>member
-1 MPLLRRYILL
+1 MFLRRYILL
-11 LLTLLSFTLQA
+11 LLSLLSFTLQA

-28 IQVFVTP
+28 VQVFVTP
-35 PYPQSLRGYADTF
+35 PYPQSLRGYADSF

-66 PFALRFSLENFQGQV
+66 PFALRFSLENFQGQT

-175 VLTKKNAFQNILFQ
+175 VFTKKNAFQNILFQ

-252 QVRALTNNPT
+252 QVRALTNNPA

-293 TAMTESTS
+293 TAMTEGTS

-459 FNGIKLNTERQLIE
+459 FNGIKLNTERQLID

-483 ERNVQFIQEGIGEVF
+483 ERNVQFLQEGIGEVF

-709 VALVPTQSGQNLQEA
+709 VALVPTRSGQNLQEA

-778 AKFAT
+778 AKFT
-783 NRKPKDNTYYI
+783 TSRKPKENTYYI

-816 YSTNARTIAHE
+816 YSANARTIAHE

-868 INDPKVKLYAFQGQG
+868 INDPKVKLYAFQKQS
-883 EGEQISDIL
+883 EGEYHYSYSLQKL
-892 LLSRFIENIK
+892 LEWLKKNKGKIVNFDPLSTEYRWSGSKEINAPSNTEFVDNNKELFFIKSLDVRNKAAKIDLSAIENVVLKTGYSVEFGWMTTTFYMEIYYAQGKDYAIK
-902 AHSFKID
+902 ITTDNYRTLRKLLDFIAFEITKGSKEYIADKYEETLKKANDDKDKID
-909 YDYSKKELSDETINF
+909 VLFENMPEFVFYKFSDETLWKYLQSLSKGSI
-924 LPEVT
+924 
-929 LRFSNLED
+929 
-937 SGFYSSDK
+937 DK
-945 IKTTDGDELTL
+945 IGTNEENAILNIVK
-956 SLWVGKHFNK
+956 
-966 YFNFD
+966 NF
-971 ISNEGGLGKIISP
+971 K
-984 DQKSIRYY
+984 
-992 RYFNNPTS
+992 
-1000 QDKEVLTSR
+1000 DK
-1009 VLETN
+1009 
-1014 AQYFNG
+1014 
-1020 IIIQVPNK
+1020 
-1028 YVTIF
+1028 
-1033 ENSVLN
+1033 N
-1039 FANDKE
+1039 F
-1045 RKERWLNA
+1045 
-1053 LNKNIETEN
+1053 
-1062 YEELQKYP
+1062 
-1070 TLPFSLVGVKAR
+1070 
-1082 LSLLEK
+1082 
-1088 LSKQKLTTSN
+1088 
-1098 SFINKIF
+1098 
-1105 SSDLDKEILYVTL
+1105 
-1118 LNSIIN
+1118 
-1124 DQNTEQNNELFN
+1124 
-1136 RFVSSYFQKIYDQ
+1136 
-1149 VDDETTRLK
+1149 
-1158 LYKAV
+1158 
-1163 GRLAASSNQE
+1163 
-1173 NVKSKF
+1173 
-1179 IDIVNSNSFDKHHG
+1179 
-1193 ALLASIL
+1193 
-1200 MGLDE
+1200 
-1205 KNIIETQT
+1205 
-1213 NLLTLLNDN
+1213 
-1222 SRNVGGLKRLYNKLE
+1222 LYNKLYSTPE
-1237 SEDQEYFNYYFS
+1237 LVYRIYSNLSEEGKDDYVHFLTKITRDYKAKEEPKENEYVYIGKFETTDFPNY
-1249 KWAKKYY
+1249 KKIWEGKSFY
-1256 YDQYQELEVIL
+1256 QYITP
-1267 NSINKNGNINQGID
+1267 NKNDFSSTVNVHTEIVRANFLNVGSYEKYHIVNVVQNKNLLDKIYIYKGNRTQREVFPVIYVAYLGE
-1281 CNSKSIQYFAVN
+1281 K
-1293 HIALDY
+1293 
-1299 INVFDKCGSYPL
+1299 FDKEELSKTLNRASFLLGSYGASRALFVKGASTLVKTAAVVELTNLTISAYMQNESHRKEIENMGAGGKWFVKNWSTISILTDLATFSVAILDDLPKVSAK
-1311 NCHYLQTIIPNV
+1311 LQKEGV
-1323 DTKNQ
+1323 DTKELDTFVEKARREVGKRTAELEKQTLSLLSSLKNSKIEKLVKSWDKTLQ
-1328 YFFSYGENRK
+1328 EALEKDLLSKSMGGELRQLLKTEDDFLKWKLIKEDPAYAFELSKESSSWTKWGKSNFFKTNTQLGRQFESLVSSKIRN
-1338 RKECSDN
+1338 
-1345 NNKSVIYYKAGKPFS
+1345 IPPFS
-1360 DFVILFFNESYE
+1360 
-1372 YANIKKGDV
+1372 
-1381 RIVPLFWAEN
+1381 
-1391 FAAKHHKK
+1391 
-1399 LSGQQLTIAL
+1399 
-1409 ETAGILLA
+1409 
-1417 ATTGGQSITAV
+1417 
-1428 KAITITLGAS
+1428 TL
-1438 AIGVEIYENDLL
+1438 Y
-1450 KLEGGKDF
+1450 KDYTH
-1458 VESVRLINALV
+1458 L
-1469 GGAILVKAIGSSIAV
+1469 
-1484 VDLQKIKNFFIN
+1484 
-1496 VPEKALE
+1496 
-1503 LKKGLNSFLAT
+1503 
-1514 AKSGIHFT
+1514 
-1522 KEALKEIKALL
+1522 
-1533 YEVDLQSSFK
+1533 K
-1543 QIVQGATAKV
+1543 QIYLKGV
-1553 KNDLKAYIVA
+1553 KDNIIADDLFVK
-1563 ANMEYE
+1563 E
-1569 IASLRYLDALDG
+1569 LRDERGRSYFRA
-1581 QKLLL
+1581 
-1586 TPSVVIVDNTLGY
+1586 I
-1599 RKIGALENV
+1599 
-1608 YITVNNDAKKANIGV
+1608 
-1623 YAKGE
+1623 
-1628 KVVLSL
+1628 
-1634 EKEVKISRVEEILTE
+1634 ISD
-1649 VFPRNSKFIDDTKTI
+1649 S
-1664 EKITHYLA
+1664 
-1672 PENAEKLKAIG
+1672 KLKAT
-1683 GESGL
+1683 S
-1688 KNFLAKYKDAP
+1688 P
-1699 CGNCGEAGRKIFGGR
+1699 W
-1714 TLDEMLENYVEAAHT
+1714 T
-1729 FRNRPD
+1729 
-1735 LWKKIE
+1735 
-1741 EGALSSNAAMREGTQ
+1741 
-1756 HMLSTFKKN
+1756 
-1765 PKKYTPENIEHIDMK
+1765 
-1780 FEKGLD
+1780 
-1786 DICANCRYDVKFNRE
+1786 ANQ
-1801 NNRSLPLFEEFK
+1801 K
-1813 SYNSETWSKI
+1813 SELI
-1823 ANDKGFI
+1823 
-1830 QQFKSY
+1830 
-1836 LNTEGIEKIEDLSY
+1836 
-1850 VINSNK
+1850 
-1856 ANINEVKQA
+1856 
-1865 FKEVFKRN
+1865 EVFKN
-1873 SDEIL
+1873 N
-1878 EIMSPELKKSLGLIN
+1878 PNKKYIEFEVRSADKYLGDLIKN
-1893 KNREEVFKL
+1893 KNFRDNKKIRIYREDVYKIISEGDNIKIPPIKMNDINFK
-1902 LIKDTNSPL
+1902 
-1911 YNFIKSQ
+1911 

>member
-1 MPLLRRYILL
+1 MFLRRYILL
-11 LLTLLSFTLQA
+11 LLSLLSFTLQA

-28 IQVFVTP
+28 VQVFVTP
-35 PYPQSLRGYADTF
+35 PYPQSLRGYADSF

-53 AHFLLKDLSTGGR
+53 AHFLLKDLSTAGR

-105 NIDFKTLLRYENL
+105 NIDFKSLLRYENL

-252 QVRALTNNPT
+252 QIRALTNNPT

-323 REKGKSWKSQKVS
+323 RERGKSWKSQKVS
-336 MPYAKVIGLK
+336 MPYAKVTGLK

-353 KVGVACGLNTANSTS
+353 KVGVACGLNAANSTS

-459 FNGIKLNTERQLIE
+459 FNGIKLNTERQLID

-511 VAEVQVDSITGRITI
+511 IENENNIQVDSITGRITI

-585 DSKNPP
+585 DSKNPS

-609 DTNGEI
+609 DTTGEI

-627 FELRIQPADTTKYD
+627 FELRIQPADTTQYD

-744 KPFDISDQLK
+744 PPFDISDQLK

-816 YSTNARTIAHE
+816 YSINARTIAHE

-868 INDPKVKLYAFQGQG
+868 INDPKVKLYAFQKQS
-883 EGEQISDIL
+883 EGEYHYSYSLQKL
-892 LLSRFIENIK
+892 LEWLKKNKGKIVNFDPLSTEYRWSGSKEINAPSNTEFVDNNKELFFIKSLDVHNK
-902 AHSFKID
+902 AAKID
-909 YDYSKKELSDETINF
+909 LSTIGNVVLRTGYSVEFGRMTTTFYMEIYYAQGKDYAIKITTDNYRTLRKLLDFIAFEITKGSKEYIADKYEETLKKANDDKDKIDVLFENMPEFVFYKFSDETLWKYLQSLSKGSI
-924 LPEVT
+924 
-929 LRFSNLED
+929 
-937 SGFYSSDK
+937 DK
-945 IKTTDGDELTL
+945 IGTNEENAILNIVK
-956 SLWVGKHFNK
+956 
-966 YFNFD
+966 NF
-971 ISNEGGLGKIISP
+971 K
-984 DQKSIRYY
+984 
-992 RYFNNPTS
+992 
-1000 QDKEVLTSR
+1000 DK
-1009 VLETN
+1009 
-1014 AQYFNG
+1014 
-1020 IIIQVPNK
+1020 
-1028 YVTIF
+1028 
-1033 ENSVLN
+1033 N
-1039 FANDKE
+1039 F
-1045 RKERWLNA
+1045 
-1053 LNKNIETEN
+1053 
-1062 YEELQKYP
+1062 
-1070 TLPFSLVGVKAR
+1070 
-1082 LSLLEK
+1082 
-1088 LSKQKLTTSN
+1088 
-1098 SFINKIF
+1098 
-1105 SSDLDKEILYVTL
+1105 
-1118 LNSIIN
+1118 
-1124 DQNTEQNNELFN
+1124 
-1136 RFVSSYFQKIYDQ
+1136 
-1149 VDDETTRLK
+1149 
-1158 LYKAV
+1158 
-1163 GRLAASSNQE
+1163 
-1173 NVKSKF
+1173 
-1179 IDIVNSNSFDKHHG
+1179 
-1193 ALLASIL
+1193 
-1200 MGLDE
+1200 
-1205 KNIIETQT
+1205 
-1213 NLLTLLNDN
+1213 
-1222 SRNVGGLKRLYNKLE
+1222 LYNKLYSTPE
-1237 SEDQEYFNYYFS
+1237 LVYRIYSNLSEEGKDDYVHFLTKITRDYKAKEEPKENEYVYIGKFETTDFPNY
-1249 KWAKKYY
+1249 KKIWEGKSFY
-1256 YDQYQELEVIL
+1256 QYITP
-1267 NSINKNGNINQGID
+1267 NKNDFSSTVNVHTEIVRANFLNVGSYEKYHIVNVVQNKNLLDKIYIYKGNRTQREVFPVIYVAYLGE
-1281 CNSKSIQYFAVN
+1281 K
-1293 HIALDY
+1293 
-1299 INVFDKCGSYPL
+1299 FDKEELSKTLNRASFLLGSYGASRALFVKGASTLVKTAAVVELTNLTISAYMQNESHRKEIENMGAGGKWFVKNWSTISILTDLATFSVAILDDLPKVSAK
-1311 NCHYLQTIIPNV
+1311 LQKEGV
-1323 DTKNQ
+1323 DTKELDTFVEKARREVGKRTAELEKQTLSLLSSLKNSKIEKLVKSWDKTLQ
-1328 YFFSYGENRK
+1328 EALEKDLLSKSMGGELRQLLKTEDDFLKWKLIKEDPAYAFELSKESSSWTKWGKSNFFKTNTQLGRQFESLVSSKIRN
-1338 RKECSDN
+1338 
-1345 NNKSVIYYKAGKPFS
+1345 IPPFS
-1360 DFVILFFNESYE
+1360 TLYKDYTHLKQVYLKGVKDNIIADDLFV
-1372 YANIKKGDV
+1372 KKVFD
-1381 RIVPLFWAEN
+1381 E
-1391 FAAKHHKK
+1391 
-1399 LSGQQLTIAL
+1399 
-1409 ETAGILLA
+1409 
-1417 ATTGGQSITAV
+1417 
-1428 KAITITLGAS
+1428 
-1438 AIGVEIYENDLL
+1438 VE
-1450 KLEGGKDF
+1450 
-1458 VESVRLINALV
+1458 
-1469 GGAILVKAIGSSIAV
+1469 
-1484 VDLQKIKNFFIN
+1484 
-1496 VPEKALE
+1496 
-1503 LKKGLNSFLAT
+1503 
-1514 AKSGIHFT
+1514 
-1522 KEALKEIKALL
+1522 
-1533 YEVDLQSSFK
+1533 EVDYFRA
-1543 QIVQGATAKV
+1543 I
-1553 KNDLKAYIVA
+1553 
-1563 ANMEYE
+1563 
-1569 IASLRYLDALDG
+1569 
-1581 QKLLL
+1581 
-1586 TPSVVIVDNTLGY
+1586 
-1599 RKIGALENV
+1599 
-1608 YITVNNDAKKANIGV
+1608 
-1623 YAKGE
+1623 
-1628 KVVLSL
+1628 
-1634 EKEVKISRVEEILTE
+1634 ISD
-1649 VFPRNSKFIDDTKTI
+1649 S
-1664 EKITHYLA
+1664 
-1672 PENAEKLKAIG
+1672 KLKATSPWTANQKSELIDVF
-1683 GESGL
+1683 
-1688 KNFLAKYKDAP
+1688 KN
-1699 CGNCGEAGRKIFGGR
+1699 
-1714 TLDEMLENYVEAAHT
+1714 
-1729 FRNRPD
+1729 
-1735 LWKKIE
+1735 
-1741 EGALSSNAAMREGTQ
+1741 
-1756 HMLSTFKKN
+1756 N
-1765 PKKYTPENIEHIDMK
+1765 PNKKYIE
-1780 FEKGLD
+1780 FE
-1786 DICANCRYDVKFNRE
+1786 V
-1801 NNRSLPLFEEFK
+1801 RSDKLP
-1813 SYNSETWSKI
+1813 
-1823 ANDKGFI
+1823 
-1830 QQFKSY
+1830 
-1836 LNTEGIEKIEDLSY
+1836 
-1850 VINSNK
+1850 INSPIK
-1856 ANINEVKQA
+1856 KTDKIRIYREDVYKIISEGDNIKIPPIQM
-1865 FKEVFKRN
+1865 F
-1873 SDEIL
+1873 
-1878 EIMSPELKKSLGLIN
+1878 
-1893 KNREEVFKL
+1893 
-1902 LIKDTNSPL
+1902 
-1911 YNFIKSQ
+1911 

>member
-1 MPLLRRYILL
+1 MFLRRYILL
-11 LLTLLSFTLQA
+11 LLSLLSFTLQA

-35 PYPQSLRGYADTF
+35 PYPQSLRGYADSF

-66 PFALRFSLENFQGQV
+66 PFALRFSLENFQGQS

-323 REKGKSWKSQKVS
+323 RERGKSWKSQKVS

-353 KVGVACGLNTANSTS
+353 KVGVACGLNAANSTS

-423 GDFPVTVLNATGSNG
+423 GDFPVTVINATGSNG

-459 FNGIKLNTERQLIE
+459 FNGIKLNTERQLID

-709 VALVPTQSGQNLQEA
+709 VALVPTQNGQNLQEA

-816 YSTNARTIAHE
+816 YSANARTIAHE

-868 INDPKVKLYAFQGQG
+868 INDPKVKLYAFQGQE
-883 EGEQISDIL
+883 EGEYLVYSLQQILDFLRSNKNKEVN
-892 LLSRFIENIK
+892 FPPAK
-902 AHSFKID
+902 QD
-909 YDYSKKELSDETINF
+909 Y
-924 LPEVT
+924 
-929 LRFSNLED
+929 NLEK
-937 SGFYSSDK
+937 YSSKTRLDEYFTNKENKKVK
-945 IKTTDGDELTL
+945 I
-956 SLWVGKHFNK
+956 VGL
-966 YFNFD
+966 YC
-971 ISNEGGLGKIISP
+971 
-984 DQKSIRYY
+984 
-992 RYFNNPTS
+992 
-1000 QDKEVLTSR
+1000 
-1009 VLETN
+1009 
-1014 AQYFNG
+1014 
-1020 IIIQVPNK
+1020 
-1028 YVTIF
+1028 
-1033 ENSVLN
+1033 
-1039 FANDKE
+1039 NDK
-1045 RKERWLNA
+1045 KGKLN
-1053 LNKNIETEN
+1053 LSTVGNI
-1062 YEELQKYP
+1062 
-1070 TLPFSLVGVKAR
+1070 
-1082 LSLLEK
+1082 
-1088 LSKQKLTTSN
+1088 
-1098 SFINKIF
+1098 
-1105 SSDLDKEILYVTL
+1105 
-1118 LNSIIN
+1118 
-1124 DQNTEQNNELFN
+1124 
-1136 RFVSSYFQKIYDQ
+1136 
-1149 VDDETTRLK
+1149 
-1158 LYKAV
+1158 V
-1163 GRLAASSNQE
+1163 GRT
-1173 NVKSKF
+1173 
-1179 IDIVNSNSFDKHHG
+1179 G
-1193 ALLASIL
+1193 
-1200 MGLDE
+1200 
-1205 KNIIETQT
+1205 
-1213 NLLTLLNDN
+1213 
-1222 SRNVGGLKRLYNKLE
+1222 Y
-1237 SEDQEYFNYYFS
+1237 
-1249 KWAKKYY
+1249 
-1256 YDQYQELEVIL
+1256 
-1267 NSINKNGNINQGID
+1267 
-1281 CNSKSIQYFAVN
+1281 
-1293 HIALDY
+1293 
-1299 INVFDKCGSYPL
+1299 
-1311 NCHYLQTIIPNV
+1311 
-1323 DTKNQ
+1323 
-1328 YFFSYGENRK
+1328 
-1338 RKECSDN
+1338 
-1345 NNKSVIYYKAGKPFS
+1345 SVE
-1360 DFVILFFNESYE
+1360 FNEYNAVFSMYVY
-1372 YANIKKGDV
+1372 YAQGKE
-1381 RIVPLFWAEN
+1381 P
-1391 FAAKHHKK
+1391 
-1399 LSGQQLTIAL
+1399 
-1409 ETAGILLA
+1409 
-1417 ATTGGQSITAV
+1417 
-1428 KAITITLGAS
+1428 AITIKT
-1438 AIGVEIYENDLL
+1438 
-1450 KLEGGKDF
+1450 
-1458 VESVRLINALV
+1458 
-1469 GGAILVKAIGSSIAV
+1469 
-1484 VDLQKIKNFFIN
+1484 
-1496 VPEKALE
+1496 
-1503 LKKGLNSFLAT
+1503 KGY
-1514 AKSGIHFT
+1514 H
-1522 KEALKEIKALL
+1522 ALKEILNYIGFEITGESKRHIAKLYKEAFGKAGYDYNKIDALL
-1533 YEVDLQSSFK
+1533 EDIPSF
-1543 QIVQGATAKV
+1543 IV
-1553 KNDLKAYIVA
+1553 
-1563 ANMEYE
+1563 
-1569 IASLRYLDALDG
+1569 S
-1581 QKLLL
+1581 
-1586 TPSVVIVDNTLGY
+1586 
-1599 RKIGALENV
+1599 
-1608 YITVNNDAKKANIGV
+1608 
-1623 YAKGE
+1623 
-1628 KVVLSL
+1628 
-1634 EKEVKISRVEEILTE
+1634 
-1649 VFPRNSKFIDDTKTI
+1649 
-1664 EKITHYLA
+1664 
-1672 PENAEKLKAIG
+1672 
-1683 GESGL
+1683 
-1688 KNFLAKYKDAP
+1688 
-1699 CGNCGEAGRKIFGGR
+1699 
-1714 TLDEMLENYVEAAHT
+1714 
-1729 FRNRPD
+1729 
-1735 LWKKIE
+1735 
-1741 EGALSSNAAMREGTQ
+1741 
-1756 HMLSTFKKN
+1756 
-1765 PKKYTPENIEHIDMK
+1765 
-1780 FEKGLD
+1780 
-1786 DICANCRYDVKFNRE
+1786 
-1801 NNRSLPLFEEFK
+1801 EF
-1813 SYNSETWSKI
+1813 
-1823 ANDKGFI
+1823 
-1830 QQFKSY
+1830 
-1836 LNTEGIEKIEDLSY
+1836 
-1850 VINSNK
+1850 
-1856 ANINEVKQA
+1856 
-1865 FKEVFKRN
+1865 

-1878 EIMSPELKKSLGLIN
+1878 WKYLQSLSKGSIDTAGTNEESAIFNVINSFKDDKYLYNQLYNHQEVVYDLYSGIDGDNVIRYLNKLLQLTNKYSKAEEQSLKHFCFLGLFKTGDYRFLTEI
-1893 KNREEVFKL
+1893 KN
-1902 LIKDTNSPL
+1902 IKEHNRSK
-1911 YNFIKSQ
+1911 FIKSWKVTVLNRGIPAELDVSDLSNFSKENLLDVATVYLYKNSTTPKVDVLPIIYIYHLSKEQNQEDLLKTIEIASNFLGVYGASRGLFVKGASVVLKTAATIEIVNLSLSAYMQNESHRKEIENMGAGGKWFVENWSTISILTDLATFSVAILDDLPKVSAKLQKEGVDTKELDTFVEKARREVGKRTAESSRSLKRLLTNEDYKRIYNDFVSGKVTRKFIKELSLEEEAVLRFYTTKEGYKNFNRALRGEIPMTDFYISQKNLMNQALNKLPKYNKPVYRGLGKEGSKYFSSLKKGDKITEKSFLSSSLDEDVAELFMNRNNGNTILIIEHKSGVSIANISQSGFEGEILLKSDRTFIIENKTFKPRFDESDPLIQEIYLKEIE

>member
-1 MPLLRRYILL
+1 MFLRRYILL

-28 IQVFVTP
+28 VQVFVTP

-336 MPYAKVIGLK
+336 MPYAKVTGLK

-353 KVGVACGLNTANSTS
+353 KVGVACGLNAANSTS

-459 FNGIKLNTERQLIE
+459 FNGIKLNTERQLID

-511 VAEVQVDSITGRITI
+511 IGNENDIQVDSITGRITI

-816 YSTNARTIAHE
+816 YSANARTIAHE

-868 INDPKVKLYAFQGQG
+868 INDPKVKLYAFQKQS
-883 EGEQISDIL
+883 EGEYHYSYSLQKL
-892 LLSRFIENIK
+892 LEWLKKNKGKIVNFDPLSTEYRWSGSKEINAPSNTEFVDNNKELFFIKSLDVHNK
-902 AHSFKID
+902 AAKID
-909 YDYSKKELSDETINF
+909 LSTIGNVVLRTGYSVEFGRMTTTFYMEIYYAQGKDYAIKITTDNYRTLRKLLDFIAFEITKGSKEYIADKYEETLKKANDDKDKIDVLFENMPEFVFYKFSDETLWKYLQSLSKGSI
-924 LPEVT
+924 
-929 LRFSNLED
+929 
-937 SGFYSSDK
+937 DK
-945 IKTTDGDELTL
+945 IGTNEENAILNIVK
-956 SLWVGKHFNK
+956 
-966 YFNFD
+966 NF
-971 ISNEGGLGKIISP
+971 K
-984 DQKSIRYY
+984 
-992 RYFNNPTS
+992 
-1000 QDKEVLTSR
+1000 DK
-1009 VLETN
+1009 
-1014 AQYFNG
+1014 
-1020 IIIQVPNK
+1020 
-1028 YVTIF
+1028 
-1033 ENSVLN
+1033 N
-1039 FANDKE
+1039 F
-1045 RKERWLNA
+1045 
-1053 LNKNIETEN
+1053 
-1062 YEELQKYP
+1062 
-1070 TLPFSLVGVKAR
+1070 
-1082 LSLLEK
+1082 
-1088 LSKQKLTTSN
+1088 
-1098 SFINKIF
+1098 
-1105 SSDLDKEILYVTL
+1105 
-1118 LNSIIN
+1118 
-1124 DQNTEQNNELFN
+1124 
-1136 RFVSSYFQKIYDQ
+1136 
-1149 VDDETTRLK
+1149 
-1158 LYKAV
+1158 
-1163 GRLAASSNQE
+1163 
-1173 NVKSKF
+1173 
-1179 IDIVNSNSFDKHHG
+1179 
-1193 ALLASIL
+1193 
-1200 MGLDE
+1200 
-1205 KNIIETQT
+1205 
-1213 NLLTLLNDN
+1213 
-1222 SRNVGGLKRLYNKLE
+1222 LYNKLYSTPE
-1237 SEDQEYFNYYFS
+1237 LVYRIYSNLSEEGKDDYVHFLTKITRDYKAKEEPKENEYVYIGKFETTDFPNY
-1249 KWAKKYY
+1249 KKIWEGKSFY
-1256 YDQYQELEVIL
+1256 QYITP
-1267 NSINKNGNINQGID
+1267 NKNDFSSTVNVHTEIVRANFLNVGSYEKYHIVNVVQNKNLLDKIYIYKGNRTQREVFPVIYVAYLGE
-1281 CNSKSIQYFAVN
+1281 K
-1293 HIALDY
+1293 
-1299 INVFDKCGSYPL
+1299 FDKEELSKTLNRASFLLGSYGASRALFVKGASTLVKTAAVVELTNLTISAYMQNESHRKEIENMGAGGKWFVENWSTISILTDLATFSVAILDDLPKVSAK
-1311 NCHYLQTIIPNV
+1311 LQKEGV
-1323 DTKNQ
+1323 DTKELDT
-1328 YFFSYGENRK
+1328 FVEKARREVGK
-1338 RKECSDN
+1338 RTAELEKQTSSLLSSLKNSKIEKLV
-1345 NNKSVIYYKAGKPFS
+1345 KSWDKT
-1360 DFVILFFNESYE
+1360 LQE
-1372 YANIKKGDV
+1372 
-1381 RIVPLFWAEN
+1381 
-1391 FAAKHHKK
+1391 
-1399 LSGQQLTIAL
+1399 AL
-1409 ETAGILLA
+1409 EKDLLSKSM
-1417 ATTGGQSITAV
+1417 GGELRQLLKTEDDFLKWKLIKEDPAYAFEISKTDITWT
-1428 KAITITLGAS
+1428 KWGKSNFFKTIT
-1438 AIGVEIYENDLL
+1438 
-1450 KLEGGKDF
+1450 KTGKEF
-1458 VESVRLINALV
+1458 EL
-1469 GGAILVKAIGSSIAV
+1469 AILN
-1484 VDLQKIKNFFIN
+1484 KIKTRIGK
-1496 VPEKALE
+1496 EY
-1503 LKKGLNSFLAT
+1503 
-1514 AKSGIHFT
+1514 
-1522 KEALKEIKALL
+1522 EALKKLVPDLDDRKLVEQMHFCLPGLTPPCNKQGEFFIADQVWIKYDEFDNIVDMVVVETKLSQNTGLTIGQTLAQQQAGKGSLFYKPTNAKKTDINDILLPKEIK
-1533 YEVDLQSSFK
+1533 
-1543 QIVQGATAKV
+1543 QGTG
-1553 KNDLKAYIVA
+1553 I
-1563 ANMEYE
+1563 
-1569 IASLRYLDALDG
+1569 
-1581 QKLLL
+1581 
-1586 TPSVVIVDNTLGY
+1586 
-1599 RKIGALENV
+1599 
-1608 YITVNNDAKKANIGV
+1608 
-1623 YAKGE
+1623 
-1628 KVVLSL
+1628 
-1634 EKEVKISRVEEILTE
+1634 
-1649 VFPRNSKFIDDTKTI
+1649 
-1664 EKITHYLA
+1664 
-1672 PENAEKLKAIG
+1672 KLKDFYRLYG
-1683 GESGL
+1683 
-1688 KNFLAKYKDAP
+1688 D
-1699 CGNCGEAGRKIFGGR
+1699 GNK
-1714 TLDEMLENYVEAAHT
+1714 
-1729 FRNRPD
+1729 
-1735 LWKKIE
+1735 
-1741 EGALSSNAAMREGTQ
+1741 
-1756 HMLSTFKKN
+1756 TFK
-1765 PKKYTPENIEHIDMK
+1765 
-1780 FEKGLD
+1780 
-1786 DICANCRYDVKFNRE
+1786 
-1801 NNRSLPLFEEFK
+1801 
-1813 SYNSETWSKI
+1813 
-1823 ANDKGFI
+1823 
-1830 QQFKSY
+1830 
-1836 LNTEGIEKIEDLSY
+1836 GITK
-1850 VINSNK
+1850 
-1856 ANINEVKQA
+1856 
-1865 FKEVFKRN
+1865 
-1873 SDEIL
+1873 
-1878 EIMSPELKKSLGLIN
+1878 
-1893 KNREEVFKL
+1893 
-1902 LIKDTNSPL
+1902 
-1911 YNFIKSQ
+1911 

>member
-1 MPLLRRYILL
+1 MFLRRYILL

-28 IQVFVTP
+28 VQVFVTP

-175 VLTKKNAFQNILFQ
+175 VFTKKNAFQNILFQ

-353 KVGVACGLNTANSTS
+353 KVGVACGLNAANSTS

-459 FNGIKLNTERQLIE
+459 FNGIKLNTERQLID

-511 VAEVQVDSITGRITI
+511 IGNENDIQVDSITGRITI

-609 DTNGEI
+609 DTTGEI

-709 VALVPTQSGQNLQEA
+709 VALVPTRSGQNLQEA

-794 FLVNDGTGNHGYMR
+794 FLVNDGTGDHGYMR

-868 INDPKVKLYAFQGQG
+868 INDPKVKLYAFQKQS
-883 EGEQISDIL
+883 EGEYHYSYSLQKL
-892 LLSRFIENIK
+892 LEWLKKNKGKIVNFDPLSTEYRWSGSKEINAPSNTEFVDNNKELFFIKSLDVHNK
-902 AHSFKID
+902 AAKID
-909 YDYSKKELSDETINF
+909 LSTIGNVVLRTGYSVEFGRMTTTFYMEIYYAQGKDYAIKITTDNYRTLRKLLDFIAFEITKGSKEYIADKYEETLKKANDDKDKIDVLFENMPEFVFYKFSDETLWKYLQSLSKGSI
-924 LPEVT
+924 
-929 LRFSNLED
+929 
-937 SGFYSSDK
+937 DK
-945 IKTTDGDELTL
+945 IGTNEENAILNIVK
-956 SLWVGKHFNK
+956 
-966 YFNFD
+966 NF
-971 ISNEGGLGKIISP
+971 K
-984 DQKSIRYY
+984 
-992 RYFNNPTS
+992 
-1000 QDKEVLTSR
+1000 DK
-1009 VLETN
+1009 
-1014 AQYFNG
+1014 
-1020 IIIQVPNK
+1020 
-1028 YVTIF
+1028 
-1033 ENSVLN
+1033 N
-1039 FANDKE
+1039 F
-1045 RKERWLNA
+1045 
-1053 LNKNIETEN
+1053 
-1062 YEELQKYP
+1062 
-1070 TLPFSLVGVKAR
+1070 
-1082 LSLLEK
+1082 
-1088 LSKQKLTTSN
+1088 
-1098 SFINKIF
+1098 
-1105 SSDLDKEILYVTL
+1105 
-1118 LNSIIN
+1118 
-1124 DQNTEQNNELFN
+1124 
-1136 RFVSSYFQKIYDQ
+1136 
-1149 VDDETTRLK
+1149 
-1158 LYKAV
+1158 
-1163 GRLAASSNQE
+1163 
-1173 NVKSKF
+1173 
-1179 IDIVNSNSFDKHHG
+1179 
-1193 ALLASIL
+1193 
-1200 MGLDE
+1200 
-1205 KNIIETQT
+1205 
-1213 NLLTLLNDN
+1213 
-1222 SRNVGGLKRLYNKLE
+1222 LYNKLYSTPE
-1237 SEDQEYFNYYFS
+1237 LVYRIYSNLSEEGKDDYVHFLTKITRDYKAKEEPKENEYVYIGKFETTDFPNY
-1249 KWAKKYY
+1249 KKIWEGKSFY
-1256 YDQYQELEVIL
+1256 QYITP
-1267 NSINKNGNINQGID
+1267 NKNDFSSTVNVHTEIVRANFLNVGSYEKYHIVNVVQNKNLLDKIYIYKGNRTQREVFPVIYVAYLGE
-1281 CNSKSIQYFAVN
+1281 K
-1293 HIALDY
+1293 
-1299 INVFDKCGSYPL
+1299 FDKEELSKTLNRASFLLGSYGASRALFVKGASTLVKTAAVVELTNLTISAYMQNESHRKEIENMGAGGKWFVKNWSTISILTDLATFSVAILDDLPKVSAK
-1311 NCHYLQTIIPNV
+1311 LQKEGV
-1323 DTKNQ
+1323 DTKELDTFVEKARREVGKRTAELEKQTSSLLSSLKNSKIEKLVKSWDKTLQ
-1328 YFFSYGENRK
+1328 EALEKDLLSKSMGGELRQLLKTEDDFLKWKLIKEDPAYAFELSKESSSWTKWGKSNFFKTNTQLGRQFESLVSSKIRN
-1338 RKECSDN
+1338 
-1345 NNKSVIYYKAGKPFS
+1345 IPPFS
-1360 DFVILFFNESYE
+1360 TLYKDYTHLKQVYLKGVKDNIIADDLFVKELRDERGRSY
-1372 YANIKKGDV
+1372 
-1381 RIVPLFWAEN
+1381 F
-1391 FAAKHHKK
+1391 
-1399 LSGQQLTIAL
+1399 
-1409 ETAGILLA
+1409 
-1417 ATTGGQSITAV
+1417 
-1428 KAITITLGAS
+1428 KAI
-1438 AIGVEIYENDLL
+1438 
-1450 KLEGGKDF
+1450 
-1458 VESVRLINALV
+1458 
-1469 GGAILVKAIGSSIAV
+1469 
-1484 VDLQKIKNFFIN
+1484 
-1496 VPEKALE
+1496 
-1503 LKKGLNSFLAT
+1503 
-1514 AKSGIHFT
+1514 
-1522 KEALKEIKALL
+1522 
-1533 YEVDLQSSFK
+1533 
-1543 QIVQGATAKV
+1543 
-1553 KNDLKAYIVA
+1553 
-1563 ANMEYE
+1563 
-1569 IASLRYLDALDG
+1569 
-1581 QKLLL
+1581 
-1586 TPSVVIVDNTLGY
+1586 
-1599 RKIGALENV
+1599 
-1608 YITVNNDAKKANIGV
+1608 
-1623 YAKGE
+1623 
-1628 KVVLSL
+1628 
-1634 EKEVKISRVEEILTE
+1634 ISD
-1649 VFPRNSKFIDDTKTI
+1649 S
-1664 EKITHYLA
+1664 
-1672 PENAEKLKAIG
+1672 KLKATSPWTANQKSELIDVF
-1683 GESGL
+1683 
-1688 KNFLAKYKDAP
+1688 KN
-1699 CGNCGEAGRKIFGGR
+1699 
-1714 TLDEMLENYVEAAHT
+1714 
-1729 FRNRPD
+1729 
-1735 LWKKIE
+1735 
-1741 EGALSSNAAMREGTQ
+1741 
-1756 HMLSTFKKN
+1756 N
-1765 PKKYTPENIEHIDMK
+1765 PNKKYIE
-1780 FEKGLD
+1780 FE
-1786 DICANCRYDVKFNRE
+1786 V
-1801 NNRSLPLFEEFK
+1801 RSDKLP
-1813 SYNSETWSKI
+1813 
-1823 ANDKGFI
+1823 
-1830 QQFKSY
+1830 
-1836 LNTEGIEKIEDLSY
+1836 
-1850 VINSNK
+1850 INSPIK
-1856 ANINEVKQA
+1856 KTDKIRIYREDVYKIISEGDNIKIPPIQM
-1865 FKEVFKRN
+1865 F
-1873 SDEIL
+1873 
-1878 EIMSPELKKSLGLIN
+1878 
-1893 KNREEVFKL
+1893 
-1902 LIKDTNSPL
+1902 
-1911 YNFIKSQ
+1911 

>member
-1 MPLLRRYILL
+1 MFLRRYILFFC
-11 LLTLLSFTLQA
+11 TLLSFTLQA

-28 IQVFVTP
+28 VQVFVTP

-66 PFALRFSLENFQGQV
+66 PFVLRFSLEDFQGQI

-175 VLTKKNAFQNILFQ
+175 VLTKKNAFQHIVFQ

-252 QVRALTNNPT
+252 QVRALTNNLTNNPT

-309 AMMPNQEYPYKVMY
+309 TMMPNQEYPYKVMY
-323 REKGKSWKSQKVS
+323 RERGKSWKSQKVS

-353 KVGVACGLNTANSTS
+353 KVGVACGLNAANSTS

-409 PLQDNLYPNTTFRA
+409 PLQDNLYPNTTFTA

-459 FNGIKLNTERQLIE
+459 FNGIKLNTERQLID

-511 VAEVQVDSITGRITI
+511 IENENNIQVDSITGRITI

-627 FELRIQPADTTKYD
+627 FELRIQPADTTQYD

-783 NRKPKDNTYYI
+783 NRKPKENTYYI
-794 FLVNDGTGNHGYMR
+794 FLVNDGTGDHGYMR

-868 INDPKVKLYAFQGQG
+868 INDPKVKLYAFQGQS
-883 EGEQISDIL
+883 EGEFAGKIWLTPDW
-892 LLSRFIENIK
+892 RP
-902 AHSFKID
+902 FKYDRSHTTAID
-909 YDYSKKELSDETINF
+909 RKELSEIPQGA
-924 LPEVT
+924 LPAILGEDKNAYYAE
-929 LRFSNLED
+929 FSNGKFVGYKNLDGLFLKLDYQTSINDKTEIYLYRTGN
-937 SGFYSSDK
+937 SCGSDTYYK
-945 IKTTDGDELTL
+945 TTWGYIKDKKGTVSFTVTPITFVNTVTCTNANPTVSPCDNFRVIKTSDLAEIEQYRKDLKEYLANAI
-956 SLWVGKHFNK
+956 K
-966 YFNFD
+966 
-971 ISNEGGLGKIISP
+971 KIA
-984 DQKSIRYY
+984 
-992 RYFNNPTS
+992 TS
-1000 QDKEVLTSR
+1000 RKKEV
-1009 VLETN
+1009 V
-1014 AQYFNG
+1014 
-1020 IIIQVPNK
+1020 
-1028 YVTIF
+1028 
-1033 ENSVLN
+1033 
-1039 FANDKE
+1039 
-1045 RKERWLNA
+1045 
-1053 LNKNIETEN
+1053 
-1062 YEELQKYP
+1062 
-1070 TLPFSLVGVKAR
+1070 
-1082 LSLLEK
+1082 
-1088 LSKQKLTTSN
+1088 
-1098 SFINKIF
+1098 
-1105 SSDLDKEILYVTL
+1105 
-1118 LNSIIN
+1118 
-1124 DQNTEQNNELFN
+1124 
-1136 RFVSSYFQKIYDQ
+1136 
-1149 VDDETTRLK
+1149 
-1158 LYKAV
+1158 AV
-1163 GRLAASSNQE
+1163 GQYNH
-1173 NVKSKF
+1173 
-1179 IDIVNSNSFDKHHG
+1179 IVNN
-1193 ALLASIL
+1193 
-1200 MGLDE
+1200 
-1205 KNIIETQT
+1205 
-1213 NLLTLLNDN
+1213 
-1222 SRNVGGLKRLYNKLE
+1222 
-1237 SEDQEYFNYYFS
+1237 
-1249 KWAKKYY
+1249 
-1256 YDQYQELEVIL
+1256 
-1267 NSINKNGNINQGID
+1267 
-1281 CNSKSIQYFAVN
+1281 
-1293 HIALDY
+1293 
-1299 INVFDKCGSYPL
+1299 
-1311 NCHYLQTIIPNV
+1311 
-1323 DTKNQ
+1323 
-1328 YFFSYGENRK
+1328 
-1338 RKECSDN
+1338 
-1345 NNKSVIYYKAGKPFS
+1345 
-1360 DFVILFFNESYE
+1360 FV
-1372 YANIKKGDV
+1372 
-1381 RIVPLFWAEN
+1381 
-1391 FAAKHHKK
+1391 
-1399 LSGQQLTIAL
+1399 T
-1409 ETAGILLA
+1409 
-1417 ATTGGQSITAV
+1417 
-1428 KAITITLGAS
+1428 
-1438 AIGVEIYENDLL
+1438 
-1450 KLEGGKDF
+1450 
-1458 VESVRLINALV
+1458 
-1469 GGAILVKAIGSSIAV
+1469 
-1484 VDLQKIKNFFIN
+1484 N
-1496 VPEKALE
+1496 VPEKQLYELEEKLHLLSYYTKIDVVLTFLPLRKNSYIPEHILSDLAQKAIEGVSGNKSDRKLVYLVVASSEYESIFKEGTIKKLNCYTISFAQTDNSIIRSKYKGNSIFERLLTLYQDIPKPLIMNRYYQYADGSVRNYTYKSKENLRGYPFIKSLTFYQSKEFRRNKSLLLDFDLDPQLWKIKNETRLKESLKAEYAQDGLKNKALWEEVDIHQLGRFREVYMDYGIDKTPNYPLYLWQNSVDTWQFKNKVKIALE
-1503 LKKGLNSFLAT
+1503 KGTLPPEVFYDFEKLKVLDDAVYGTLDVISLIPGADIFTDPLCAAYASARNDAT
-1514 AKSGIHFT
+1514 NLTIYSAGAILPIASGAYIRGG
-1522 KEALKEIKALL
+1522 AKALN
-1533 YEVDLQSSFK
+1533 E
-1543 QIVQGATAKV
+1543 
-1553 KNDLKAYIVA
+1553 
-1563 ANMEYE
+1563 E
-1569 IASLRYLDALDG
+1569 IM
-1581 QKLLL
+1581 
-1586 TPSVVIVDNTLGY
+1586 VVV
-1599 RKIGALENV
+1599 
-1608 YITVNNDAKKANIGV
+1608 AKKADNDEVELVYKNINDIAPNELYIATAIDNKQTQAFLDETKKQLDLHSINTQLDNLGKTGKQI
-1623 YAKGE
+1623 ANLAE
-1628 KVVLSL
+1628 DLS
-1634 EKEVKISRVEEILTE
+1634 KKTNNILTKAFSE
-1649 VFPRNSKFIDDTKTI
+1649 GSKFIDDKKTI

-1683 GESGL
+1683 GEQGL
-1688 KNFLAKYKDAP
+1688 INFLKKYKDAP
-1699 CGNCGEAGRKIFGGR
+1699 CGNCKDAGRKIFGGR
-1714 TLDEMLENYVEAAHT
+1714 TIDEMLENYVEVAHT

-1786 DICANCRYDVKFNRE
+1786 DICANCRYDVKFN
-1801 NNRSLPLFEEFK
+1801 NNRNEGLPLFEEFK
-1813 SYNSETWSKI
+1813 SYNTETWSKI

-1830 QQFKSY
+1830 KQFESY
-1836 LNTEGIEKIEDLSY
+1836 LQEVDEIKDLAY

-1878 EIMSPELKKSLGLIN
+1878 KFMNPKLKESLGIINPNDKVRLEKLIN
-1893 KNREEVFKL
+1893 
-1902 LIKDTNSPL
+1902 DTNSAL
-1911 YNFIKSQ
+1911 YNFIKTQ

>member
-1 MPLLRRYILL
+1 MFLRRYILL
-11 LLTLLSFTLQA
+11 LLSLLSFTLQA

-28 IQVFVTP
+28 IQVFVIP
-35 PYPQSLRGYADTF
+35 PYPQSLRGYADSF

-66 PFALRFSLENFQGQV
+66 PFALRFSLENFQGQT

-336 MPYAKVIGLK
+336 MPYAKVTGLK

-353 KVGVACGLNTANSTS
+353 KVGVACGLNAANSTS

-438 VYSGEGY
+438 IYSGEGY

-459 FNGIKLNTERQLIE
+459 FNGIKLNTERQLID

-511 VAEVQVDSITGRITI
+511 IENENDIQVDSITGRITI

-627 FELRIQPADTTKYD
+627 FELRIQPADTTQYD
-641 FFFHTENGVKVEAE
+641 FFFHTENGVKIDAE

-709 VALVPTQSGQNLQEA
+709 VALVPTRSGQNLQEA

-778 AKFAT
+778 AKFTT
-783 NRKPKDNTYYI
+783 NRKPKENTYYI

-816 YSTNARTIAHE
+816 YSANARTIAHE

-868 INDPKVKLYAFQGQG
+868 INDPKVKLYAFQGQS
-883 EGEQISDIL
+883 EGEYHYSYSLQKL
-892 LLSRFIENIK
+892 LEWLKKNKGKIVNFDPLSTEYRWSGSKEINAPSNTEFVDNNKELFFIKSLDVHNK
-902 AHSFKID
+902 AAKID
-909 YDYSKKELSDETINF
+909 LSTIGNVVLRTGYSVEFGRMTTTFYMEIYYAQGKDYAIKITTDNYRTLRKLLDFIAFEITKGSKEYIADKYEETLKKANDDKDKIDVLFENMPEFVFYKFSDETLWKYLQSLSKGSI
-924 LPEVT
+924 
-929 LRFSNLED
+929 
-937 SGFYSSDK
+937 DK
-945 IKTTDGDELTL
+945 IGTNEENAILNIVK
-956 SLWVGKHFNK
+956 
-966 YFNFD
+966 NF
-971 ISNEGGLGKIISP
+971 K
-984 DQKSIRYY
+984 
-992 RYFNNPTS
+992 
-1000 QDKEVLTSR
+1000 DK
-1009 VLETN
+1009 
-1014 AQYFNG
+1014 
-1020 IIIQVPNK
+1020 
-1028 YVTIF
+1028 
-1033 ENSVLN
+1033 N
-1039 FANDKE
+1039 F
-1045 RKERWLNA
+1045 
-1053 LNKNIETEN
+1053 
-1062 YEELQKYP
+1062 
-1070 TLPFSLVGVKAR
+1070 
-1082 LSLLEK
+1082 
-1088 LSKQKLTTSN
+1088 
-1098 SFINKIF
+1098 
-1105 SSDLDKEILYVTL
+1105 
-1118 LNSIIN
+1118 
-1124 DQNTEQNNELFN
+1124 
-1136 RFVSSYFQKIYDQ
+1136 
-1149 VDDETTRLK
+1149 
-1158 LYKAV
+1158 
-1163 GRLAASSNQE
+1163 
-1173 NVKSKF
+1173 
-1179 IDIVNSNSFDKHHG
+1179 
-1193 ALLASIL
+1193 
-1200 MGLDE
+1200 
-1205 KNIIETQT
+1205 
-1213 NLLTLLNDN
+1213 
-1222 SRNVGGLKRLYNKLE
+1222 LYNKLYSTPE
-1237 SEDQEYFNYYFS
+1237 LVYRIYSNLSEEEKDDYVHFLTKITRDYKAKEEPKENEYVYIGKFETTDFPNY
-1249 KWAKKYY
+1249 KKIWEGKSFY
-1256 YDQYQELEVIL
+1256 QYITP
-1267 NSINKNGNINQGID
+1267 NKNDFSSTVNVHTEIVRANFLNVGSYEKYHIVNVVQNKNLLDKIYIYKGNRTQREVFPVIYVAYLGE
-1281 CNSKSIQYFAVN
+1281 K
-1293 HIALDY
+1293 
-1299 INVFDKCGSYPL
+1299 FDKEELSKTLNRASFLLGSYGASRALFVKGASTLVKTAAVVELTNLTISAYMQNESHRKEIENMGAGGKWFVENWSTISILTDLATFSVAILDDLPKVSAK
-1311 NCHYLQTIIPNV
+1311 LQKEGV
-1323 DTKNQ
+1323 DTKELDT
-1328 YFFSYGENRK
+1328 FVEKARREVGK
-1338 RKECSDN
+1338 RTAELEKQTSSLLSSLKNSKIEKLV
-1345 NNKSVIYYKAGKPFS
+1345 KSWDKT
-1360 DFVILFFNESYE
+1360 LQE
-1372 YANIKKGDV
+1372 
-1381 RIVPLFWAEN
+1381 
-1391 FAAKHHKK
+1391 
-1399 LSGQQLTIAL
+1399 AL
-1409 ETAGILLA
+1409 EKDLLSKSM
-1417 ATTGGQSITAV
+1417 GGELRQLLKTEDDFLKWKLIKEDPAYAFEISKTDITWT
-1428 KAITITLGAS
+1428 KWGKSNFFKTIT
-1438 AIGVEIYENDLL
+1438 
-1450 KLEGGKDF
+1450 KTGKEF
-1458 VESVRLINALV
+1458 EL
-1469 GGAILVKAIGSSIAV
+1469 AILN
-1484 VDLQKIKNFFIN
+1484 KIKTRIGK
-1496 VPEKALE
+1496 EY
-1503 LKKGLNSFLAT
+1503 
-1514 AKSGIHFT
+1514 
-1522 KEALKEIKALL
+1522 EALKKLVPDLDDRKLVEQMHFCLPGLTPPCNKQGEFFIADQVWIKYDEFDNIVDMVVVETKLSQNTGLTIGQTLAQQQAGKGSLFYKPTNAKKTDINDILLPKEIK
-1533 YEVDLQSSFK
+1533 
-1543 QIVQGATAKV
+1543 QGTG
-1553 KNDLKAYIVA
+1553 I
-1563 ANMEYE
+1563 
-1569 IASLRYLDALDG
+1569 
-1581 QKLLL
+1581 
-1586 TPSVVIVDNTLGY
+1586 
-1599 RKIGALENV
+1599 
-1608 YITVNNDAKKANIGV
+1608 
-1623 YAKGE
+1623 
-1628 KVVLSL
+1628 
-1634 EKEVKISRVEEILTE
+1634 
-1649 VFPRNSKFIDDTKTI
+1649 
-1664 EKITHYLA
+1664 
-1672 PENAEKLKAIG
+1672 KLKDFYRLYG
-1683 GESGL
+1683 
-1688 KNFLAKYKDAP
+1688 D
-1699 CGNCGEAGRKIFGGR
+1699 GNK
-1714 TLDEMLENYVEAAHT
+1714 
-1729 FRNRPD
+1729 
-1735 LWKKIE
+1735 
-1741 EGALSSNAAMREGTQ
+1741 
-1756 HMLSTFKKN
+1756 TFK
-1765 PKKYTPENIEHIDMK
+1765 
-1780 FEKGLD
+1780 
-1786 DICANCRYDVKFNRE
+1786 
-1801 NNRSLPLFEEFK
+1801 
-1813 SYNSETWSKI
+1813 
-1823 ANDKGFI
+1823 
-1830 QQFKSY
+1830 
-1836 LNTEGIEKIEDLSY
+1836 GITK
-1850 VINSNK
+1850 
-1856 ANINEVKQA
+1856 
-1865 FKEVFKRN
+1865 
-1873 SDEIL
+1873 
-1878 EIMSPELKKSLGLIN
+1878 
-1893 KNREEVFKL
+1893 
-1902 LIKDTNSPL
+1902 
-1911 YNFIKSQ
+1911 

>member
-1 MPLLRRYILL
+1 MFLRRYILL

-28 IQVFVTP
+28 VQVFVTP

-353 KVGVACGLNTANSTS
+353 KVGVACGLNAANSTS

-459 FNGIKLNTERQLIE
+459 FNGIKLNTERQLID

-511 VAEVQVDSITGRITI
+511 IGNENDIQVDSITGRITI

-609 DTNGEI
+609 DTTGEI

-673 QEELWVVAKEK
+673 QEEVWVVAKEK

-709 VALVPTQSGQNLQEA
+709 VALVPTQSRQNLQEA

-778 AKFAT
+778 AKFTT
-783 NRKPKDNTYYI
+783 NRKPKENTYYI
-794 FLVNDGTGNHGYMR
+794 FLVNDGTGDHGYMR

-849 TALMDYNEG
+849 SALMDYNEG

-868 INDPKVKLYAFQGQG
+868 INDPKVKLYAFQKQS
-883 EGEQISDIL
+883 EGEYHYSYSLQKL
-892 LLSRFIENIK
+892 LEWLKKNKGKIVNFDPLSTEYRWSGSKEINAPSNTEFVDNNKELFFIKSLDVHNK
-902 AHSFKID
+902 AAKID
-909 YDYSKKELSDETINF
+909 LSTIGNVVLRTGYSVEFGRMTTTFYMEIYYAQGKDYAIKITTDNYRTLRKLLDFIAFEITKGSKEYIADKYEETLKKANDDKDKIDVLFENMPEFVFYKFSDETLWKYLQSLSKGSI
-924 LPEVT
+924 
-929 LRFSNLED
+929 
-937 SGFYSSDK
+937 DK
-945 IKTTDGDELTL
+945 IGTNEENAILNIVK
-956 SLWVGKHFNK
+956 
-966 YFNFD
+966 NF
-971 ISNEGGLGKIISP
+971 K
-984 DQKSIRYY
+984 
-992 RYFNNPTS
+992 
-1000 QDKEVLTSR
+1000 DK
-1009 VLETN
+1009 
-1014 AQYFNG
+1014 
-1020 IIIQVPNK
+1020 
-1028 YVTIF
+1028 
-1033 ENSVLN
+1033 N
-1039 FANDKE
+1039 F
-1045 RKERWLNA
+1045 
-1053 LNKNIETEN
+1053 
-1062 YEELQKYP
+1062 
-1070 TLPFSLVGVKAR
+1070 
-1082 LSLLEK
+1082 
-1088 LSKQKLTTSN
+1088 
-1098 SFINKIF
+1098 
-1105 SSDLDKEILYVTL
+1105 
-1118 LNSIIN
+1118 
-1124 DQNTEQNNELFN
+1124 
-1136 RFVSSYFQKIYDQ
+1136 
-1149 VDDETTRLK
+1149 
-1158 LYKAV
+1158 
-1163 GRLAASSNQE
+1163 
-1173 NVKSKF
+1173 
-1179 IDIVNSNSFDKHHG
+1179 
-1193 ALLASIL
+1193 
-1200 MGLDE
+1200 
-1205 KNIIETQT
+1205 
-1213 NLLTLLNDN
+1213 
-1222 SRNVGGLKRLYNKLE
+1222 LYNKLYSTPE
-1237 SEDQEYFNYYFS
+1237 LVYRIYSNLSEEGKDDYVHFLTKITRDYKAKEEPKENEYVYIGKFETTDFPNY
-1249 KWAKKYY
+1249 KKIWEGKSFY
-1256 YDQYQELEVIL
+1256 QYITP
-1267 NSINKNGNINQGID
+1267 NKNDFSSTVNVHTEIVRANFLNVGSYEKYHIVNVVQNKNLLDKIYIYKGNRTQREVFPVIYVAYLGE
-1281 CNSKSIQYFAVN
+1281 K
-1293 HIALDY
+1293 
-1299 INVFDKCGSYPL
+1299 FDKEELSKTLNRASFLLGSYGASRALFVKGASTLVKTAAVVELTNLTISAYMQNESHRKEIENMGAGGKWFVKNWSTISILTDLATFSVAILDDLPKVSAK
-1311 NCHYLQTIIPNV
+1311 LQKEGV
-1323 DTKNQ
+1323 DTKELDTFVEKARREVGKRTAELEKQTSSLLSSLKNSKIEKLVKSWDKTLQ
-1328 YFFSYGENRK
+1328 EALEKDLLSKSMGGELRQLLKTEDDFLKWKLIKEDPAYAFELSKESSSWTKWGKSNFFKTNTQLGRQFESLVSSKIRN
-1338 RKECSDN
+1338 
-1345 NNKSVIYYKAGKPFS
+1345 IPPFS
-1360 DFVILFFNESYE
+1360 TLYKDYTHLKQVYLKGVKDNIIADDLFVKELRDERGRSY
-1372 YANIKKGDV
+1372 
-1381 RIVPLFWAEN
+1381 F
-1391 FAAKHHKK
+1391 
-1399 LSGQQLTIAL
+1399 
-1409 ETAGILLA
+1409 
-1417 ATTGGQSITAV
+1417 
-1428 KAITITLGAS
+1428 KAI
-1438 AIGVEIYENDLL
+1438 
-1450 KLEGGKDF
+1450 
-1458 VESVRLINALV
+1458 
-1469 GGAILVKAIGSSIAV
+1469 
-1484 VDLQKIKNFFIN
+1484 
-1496 VPEKALE
+1496 
-1503 LKKGLNSFLAT
+1503 
-1514 AKSGIHFT
+1514 
-1522 KEALKEIKALL
+1522 
-1533 YEVDLQSSFK
+1533 
-1543 QIVQGATAKV
+1543 
-1553 KNDLKAYIVA
+1553 
-1563 ANMEYE
+1563 
-1569 IASLRYLDALDG
+1569 
-1581 QKLLL
+1581 
-1586 TPSVVIVDNTLGY
+1586 
-1599 RKIGALENV
+1599 
-1608 YITVNNDAKKANIGV
+1608 
-1623 YAKGE
+1623 
-1628 KVVLSL
+1628 
-1634 EKEVKISRVEEILTE
+1634 ISD
-1649 VFPRNSKFIDDTKTI
+1649 S
-1664 EKITHYLA
+1664 
-1672 PENAEKLKAIG
+1672 KLKATSPWTANQKSELIDVF
-1683 GESGL
+1683 
-1688 KNFLAKYKDAP
+1688 KN
-1699 CGNCGEAGRKIFGGR
+1699 
-1714 TLDEMLENYVEAAHT
+1714 
-1729 FRNRPD
+1729 
-1735 LWKKIE
+1735 
-1741 EGALSSNAAMREGTQ
+1741 
-1756 HMLSTFKKN
+1756 N
-1765 PKKYTPENIEHIDMK
+1765 PNKKYIE
-1780 FEKGLD
+1780 FE
-1786 DICANCRYDVKFNRE
+1786 V
-1801 NNRSLPLFEEFK
+1801 RSDKLP
-1813 SYNSETWSKI
+1813 
-1823 ANDKGFI
+1823 
-1830 QQFKSY
+1830 
-1836 LNTEGIEKIEDLSY
+1836 
-1850 VINSNK
+1850 INSPIK
-1856 ANINEVKQA
+1856 KTDKIRIYREDVYKIISEGDNIKIPPIQM
-1865 FKEVFKRN
+1865 F
-1873 SDEIL
+1873 
-1878 EIMSPELKKSLGLIN
+1878 
-1893 KNREEVFKL
+1893 
-1902 LIKDTNSPL
+1902 
-1911 YNFIKSQ
+1911 